1 MSSIN
6 SLVNQKRNKNLIRR
20 TMLAAIAGCLMSVC
34 IAFAGTV
41 DIATNF
47 FGLVVTV
54 IAKGLLNAADI
65 VLEPLLEITTM
76 STADVSRFVPGFDS
90 GNNIGNFFIQAINII
105 AYMIAGV
112 LICCHIISYL
122 INIAHGEKVESIPK
136 LIWNAV
142 FGIVMVICGKTFLTM
157 IFNEIVAPLSSA
169 LTEGVSDA
177 GGTFSFSGVGSDM
190 TGLGE
195 ITSAFDLNS
204 LATLIVVL
212 ALMLIIW
219 WNLIKLV
226 LECAER
232 YIICI
237 FTINLSPLAFA
248 TMASENTKDTAR
260 SWLQMFWSQCVLLIL
275 NIWVVGIART
285 ALNNGLFGASNT
297 EMVKW
302 GLITYAFLKIAQ
314 RLDDMMQTAG
324 LKITRTTGLDPIS
337 EASGVLRSIGN
348 VFGGVASVAGH
359 VAGVGKNMWDAG
371 KNIGKANGV
380 EPIKSFADFMN
391 GGETSAQ
398 DGGYVN
404 NASMADKM
412 KADAVLGKETMY
424 DRADKM
430 ASGALNADSYNTD
443 AYKQVLEDKL
453 RSAGH
458 LDDDAHVES
467 VKIGEDG
474 KLLASAVKR
483 DEKNRVSEKS
493 EFEIGD
499 TQEGL
504 LDVNGAKKYDSMQV
518 APNGKS
524 VMEEDSAMGKFGLRK
539 VGEDAAGNQIWEA
552 EQSVNM
558 FGDKVKDVTPDA
570 NNKVQFTIPA
580 SEIAKGRKAGD
591 SDAMTAYKHFNAN
604 DDNDAFK
611 NSIRDALSAET
622 GSAALN
628 KARENEEEQAAMAT
642 RIGMTDKERLA
653 DMMNPDSNADY
664 NSPNAFK
671 AMEDHIKEN
680 AQYYPAQAAMLAD
693 GGHVTGMHVSDGTDG
708 NPAGSLIVA
717 IGNDQDGKNSQATC
731 TFTRDEE
738 PVPETAETPAAQ
750 TNEQPVKDA
759 DAAPAPVNE
768 DAPAPVGEEASAPAP
783 QSADETTAAPATETA
798 QAPVPQDMDSK
809 VDAPAPVS
817 EEASAPAPQS
827 ADEAP
832 TAPATETAQAP
843 VPQDVD
849 SKVDAPAPVGEEASA
864 PAPQSVDETATT
876 PVAETAQTPV
886 PQDIDSEVDAP
897 APVGEEAATPA
908 PQDVGGKA
916 DAPVPASENASAP
929 ATQSADGKVAEPTSA
944 DGATPASG
952 VTAPAPVPAQ
962 NPTTNT
968 VNAPVQGAAPVSGG
982 TVPGA
987 ANAPKTANVPGMAAN
1002 NMPASTA
1009 PETAATPAVNAPAP
1023 ASTTGT
1029 NAPTSVPGTTPAPS
1043 TASGQSST
1051 APGSGTAPTTVR
1063 PATGAGSVS
1072 APAPSASIPTAP
1084 VSGGSAG
1091 VAVAA
1096 GVAAGAVAGTAAG
1109 QAQPVSAPASTTVSA
1124 PGSAP
1129 TIPTESS
1136 AASAPTST
1144 TPATTTPASAPESG
1158 SGTTNDGATAPV
1170 VNHEA
1175 SAPTAPIPA
1184 TAPASTQ
1191 ESGETAS
1198 APSTATTPAT
1208 QITPET
1214 ASAPSESD
1222 SSSAGGHATT
1232 PNEGTTHSES
1242 SGTGSVSD
1250 VPGAGGTDTLGRS
1263 DSAPTSTNGQ
1273 ESGSAP
1279 AQGSGGTM
1287 SPATADT
1294 ASAVPES
1301 APAESATTTN
1311 VATPAPVSDTGSS
1324 EPSGDSGSSFGNDAG
1339 SSSGSA
1345 PASGESAHAPSGSG
1359 SSGSGTSVSAPASS
1373 GNTGSSSE
1381 SASSGSAN
1389 DSTDTPTSETGGTSS
1404 ETVEA
1409 PAADGLPYAVGETGG
1424 SGYSEGDMPP
1434 EPETTV
1440 ETETAATE
1448 VVQVEQAAEQQS
1460 SGSAVTETVDEAGS
1474 ESNTQNSHDDSENYS
1489 GGQNTDAEDVSEPDS
1504 ADEPDTQDETEDT
1517 EFDATDD
1524 AAFDVPIADG
1534 SEYYEDKAQTN
1545 SFTAPEQEMAE
1556 PEPVAEHEHESEPEQ
1571 LAEQKRPP
1579 IPEAYMTSQSS
1590 VTRLSST
1597 NGTVESDSLGMFQM
1611 TREEVADNGWTTW
1624 RILQKVDSDGSVP
1637 EYAPF
1642 VVHIKPVWDPATRTS
1657 RPATFDEVANK
1668 ARSIEGF
1675 ENVGPDLDA
1684 DYRRSQARQESR
1696 KNSEPRP
1703 YNGHSNGQPHFQ
1715 RYDDQK
1721 RDSHGHGKQD
1731 KKHNPFSG
1739 MGDYKRKR

>member
-1 MSSIN
+1 
-6 SLVNQKRNKNLIRR
+6 
-20 TMLAAIAGCLMSVC
+20 MLAAVAGCLMSVC

-76 STADVSRFVPGFDS
+76 STADVSRFVPGFDN

-122 INIAHGEKVESIPK
+122 INLAHGEKVESVPK

-248 TMASENTKDTAR
+248 TMASENTKDTAK

-430 ASGALNADSYNTD
+430 ASGALNTDSYNTD

-750 TNEQPVKDA
+750 TNEQPVKDV
-759 DAAPAPVNE
+759 DAAPAPLNE
-768 DAPAPVGEEASAPAP
+768 DAPAPVG
-783 QSADETTAAPATETA
+783 
-798 QAPVPQDMDSK
+798 
-809 VDAPAPVS
+809 

-864 PAPQSVDETATT
+864 PAPQ
-876 PVAETAQTPV
+876 
-886 PQDIDSEVDAP
+886 
-897 APVGEEAATPA
+897 
-908 PQDVGGKA
+908 DVGDKA

-944 DGATPASG
+944 GGATPASG
-952 VTAPAPVPAQ
+952 VTAPAPAPAQ

-982 TVPGA
+982 TVPGT

-1023 ASTTGT
+1023 GSTTGA

-1051 APGSGTAPTTVR
+1051 VLGSGTAPTTVR
-1063 PATGAGSVS
+1063 PAAGAGSVS
-1072 APAPSASIPTAP
+1072 AQAPSASIPTAP

-1096 GVAAGAVAGTAAG
+1096 GVAAGAVAGTATG
-1109 QAQPVSAPASTTVSA
+1109 QAHPVSAPASTTVSA
-1124 PGSAP
+1124 PGSVP
-1129 TIPTESS
+1129 TTPTESG
-1136 AASAPTST
+1136 AASASASPAPT
-1144 TPATTTPASAPESG
+1144 TPTHVSAPESG
-1158 SGTTNDGATAPV
+1158 SGTTNGGATAPV

-1242 SGTGSVSD
+1242 SGTGSVSN

-1324 EPSGDSGSSFGNDAG
+1324 EPSGDSGSSFGNGAG

-1409 PAADGLPYAVGETGG
+1409 PAADGLPYAAGETGG

>member
-1 MSSIN
+1 
-6 SLVNQKRNKNLIRR
+6 
-20 TMLAAIAGCLMSVC
+20 MSVC

-539 VGEDAAGNQIWEA
+539 VGEDAAGNQIWEG

-591 SDAMTAYKHFNAN
+591 SDAMTAYKHFDAN

-750 TNEQPVKDA
+750 TNEQPVKDV
-759 DAAPAPVNE
+759 DAAPAPLNE
-768 DAPAPVGEEASAPAP
+768 DAPAPVG
-783 QSADETTAAPATETA
+783 
-798 QAPVPQDMDSK
+798 
-809 VDAPAPVS
+809 

-864 PAPQSVDETATT
+864 PAPQSVDATATT
-876 PVAETAQTPV
+876 PIAETAQTPV
-886 PQDIDSEVDAP
+886 PQDMDSEVDAP
-897 APVGEEAATPA
+897 APVGEEAVTHA
-908 PQDVGGKA
+908 PQDVGDKA

-944 DGATPASG
+944 GGATPASG
-952 VTAPAPVPAQ
+952 VTAPAPAPAQ

-982 TVPGA
+982 TVPGT
-987 ANAPKTANVPGMAAN
+987 ANPPKTANVPGMAAN

-1023 ASTTGT
+1023 GSTTGA

-1051 APGSGTAPTTVR
+1051 VPGSGTAPTTVR
-1063 PATGAGSVS
+1063 PAAGAGSVS
-1072 APAPSASIPTAP
+1072 AQAPSASIPTAP

-1096 GVAAGAVAGTAAG
+1096 GVAAGAVAGTATG
-1109 QAQPVSAPASTTVSA
+1109 QAHPVSAPASTTVSA
-1124 PGSAP
+1124 PGSVP
-1129 TIPTESS
+1129 TTPTESG
-1136 AASAPTST
+1136 AASAPASPAPT
-1144 TPATTTPASAPESG
+1144 TPTHVSAPESG
-1158 SGTTNDGATAPV
+1158 SGTTNGGATAPV

-1214 ASAPSESD
+1214 ASAPS
-1222 SSSAGGHATT
+1222 
-1232 PNEGTTHSES
+1232 
-1242 SGTGSVSD
+1242 
-1250 VPGAGGTDTLGRS
+1250 
-1263 DSAPTSTNGQ
+1263 

-1571 LAEQKRPP
+1571 LAGQKRPP

>member
-1 MSSIN
+1 
-6 SLVNQKRNKNLIRR
+6 
-20 TMLAAIAGCLMSVC
+20 MLAAVAGCLMSVC

-314 RLDDMMQTAG
+314 CLDDMMQTAG

-558 FGDKVKDVTPDA
+558 FGDKVKDVTPEA

-738 PVPETAETPAAQ
+738 TVPETAETPAAQ
-750 TNEQPVKDA
+750 TNEQPVKDMDA
-759 DAAPAPVNE
+759 AAPAPVSE
-768 DAPAPVGEEASAPAP
+768 DAPAPVDEEAS
-783 QSADETTAAPATETA
+783 T
-798 QAPVPQDMDSK
+798 
-809 VDAPAPVS
+809 
-817 EEASAPAPQS
+817 PAPQS

-849 SKVDAPAPVGEEASA
+849 SRVDAPAPVGEEASV

-876 PVAETAQTPV
+876 PAAETAQAPV
-886 PQDIDSEVDAP
+886 PQDMDSGVDAP
-897 APVGEEAATPA
+897 APVGEETVTPA

-944 DGATPASG
+944 GGATPAPG
-952 VTAPAPVPAQ
+952 VTAPTAAPAQ
-962 NPTTNT
+962 NHTTST
-968 VNAPVQGAAPVSGG
+968 VNAPVQGTAPVSGG
-982 TVPGA
+982 TVPGT

-1051 APGSGTAPTTVR
+1051 VPGSGTAPTTVR
-1063 PATGAGSVS
+1063 PAAGAGSVS

-1084 VSGGSAG
+1084 VSGSSAG
-1091 VAVAA
+1091 VAAAA

-1109 QAQPVSAPASTTVSA
+1109 QAQPVSTPASTTVSA
-1124 PGSAP
+1124 PGSVP
-1129 TIPTESS
+1129 TTPTESG
-1136 AASAPTST
+1136 AASAPASPVPT
-1144 TPATTTPASAPESG
+1144 TPTHVSTPESG
-1158 SGTTNDGATAPV
+1158 SGTTNGGATAPV

-1191 ESGETAS
+1191 ESGETAP
-1198 APSTATTPAT
+1198 APSSATTPAT

-1214 ASAPSESD
+1214 ASAPSESNAP
-1222 SSSAGGHATT
+1222 SAGGDATA

-1242 SGTGSVSD
+1242 SGTGSVSNAPSAD
-1250 VPGAGGTDTLGRS
+1250 GTDTLGRS

-1279 AQGSGGTM
+1279 AQGSGGTT

-1294 ASAVPES
+1294 ASAAPES
-1301 APAESATTTN
+1301 APAESVTTTN
-1311 VATPAPVSDTGSS
+1311 VATLAPASDTGSS
-1324 EPSGDSGSSFGNDAG
+1324 EPSGNSG
-1339 SSSGSA
+1339 SSSGNGA
-1345 PASGESAHAPSGSG
+1345 G

-1373 GNTGSSSE
+1373 GNIGSSSE
-1381 SASSGSAN
+1381 SAPFGSVN

-1404 ETVEA
+1404 EKVEA

-1440 ETETAATE
+1440 KTETAATE

-1460 SGSAVTETVDEAGS
+1460 GSSTVTETVDEAGS
-1474 ESNTQNSHDDSENYS
+1474 ESHTQNSHDDSENYS
-1489 GGQNTDAEDVSEPDS
+1489 GGQNTDTEDVPEPDS
-1504 ADEPDTQDETEDT
+1504 VDEPDTQDETEDT

-1524 AAFDVPIADG
+1524 SAFDVPIADG

-1545 SFTAPEQEMAE
+1545 SFTAPAQEMAE
-1556 PEPVAEHEHESEPEQ
+1556 PEPVAESEPESEPEQ
-1571 LAEQKRPP
+1571 VAEQKRPP
-1579 IPEAYMTSQSS
+1579 IPEAYMTSRSS

-1703 YNGHSNGQPHFQ
+1703 YNGRSNGQPHFQ

-1721 RDSHGHGKQD
+1721 RDSQGHGKQN
-1731 KKHNPFSG
+1731 KRNNPFSG
-1739 MGDYKRKR
+1739 MDDYKRKR

>member
-1 MSSIN
+1 
-6 SLVNQKRNKNLIRR
+6 
-20 TMLAAIAGCLMSVC
+20 MSVC

-248 TMASENTKDTAR
+248 AMASENTKDTAR

-750 TNEQPVKDA
+750 TNEQPVKDV
-759 DAAPAPVNE
+759 DAAPAPLNE
-768 DAPAPVGEEASAPAP
+768 DAPAPVG
-783 QSADETTAAPATETA
+783 
-798 QAPVPQDMDSK
+798 
-809 VDAPAPVS
+809 

-876 PVAETAQTPV
+876 PVAETAQPPV
-886 PQDIDSEVDAP
+886 PQDMDSEVDAP
-897 APVGEEAATPA
+897 APVGEEAVTPA

-944 DGATPASG
+944 GGATPASG
-952 VTAPAPVPAQ
+952 VTTPAPAPAQ

-982 TVPGA
+982 TVPGT

-1009 PETAATPAVNAPAP
+1009 PETAATPAVNATAP
-1023 ASTTGT
+1023 GSTTGA

-1051 APGSGTAPTTVR
+1051 VPGSGTAPTTVR
-1063 PATGAGSVS
+1063 PAAGAGSVS
-1072 APAPSASIPTAP
+1072 AQAPSASIPTAP

-1096 GVAAGAVAGTAAG
+1096 GVAAGAVAGTATG
-1109 QAQPVSAPASTTVSA
+1109 QAHPVSAPASTTVSA
-1124 PGSAP
+1124 PGSVP
-1129 TIPTESS
+1129 TTPTESG
-1136 AASAPTST
+1136 AASAPASPAPT
-1144 TPATTTPASAPESG
+1144 TPTHVSAPESG
-1158 SGTTNDGATAPV
+1158 SGTTNGGATAPV

-1242 SGTGSVSD
+1242 SGTGSVSN

-1324 EPSGDSGSSFGNDAG
+1324 EPSGDSGSSAG
-1339 SSSGSA
+1339 SSFDSA
-1345 PASGESAHAPSGSG
+1345 PASGESAHVPSGSG

-1373 GNTGSSSE
+1373 GNTDSSSE

-1424 SGYSEGDMPP
+1424 SGYSEGNMPP

-1448 VVQVEQAAEQQS
+1448 VVQVEQAAEQQT

-1474 ESNTQNSHDDSENYS
+1474 ESHTQNSHDDSENYS
-1489 GGQNTDAEDVSEPDS
+1489 GGQNTDTEDVSEPDS

-1571 LAEQKRPP
+1571 VAEQKRPP

>member
-430 ASGALNADSYNTD
+430 ASGALNTDSYNTD

-759 DAAPAPVNE
+759 
-768 DAPAPVGEEASAPAP
+768 PAPVGEEASAPAP

-798 QAPVPQDMDSK
+798 QAPVPQDM
-809 VDAPAPVS
+809 
-817 EEASAPAPQS
+817 
-827 ADEAP
+827 
-832 TAPATETAQAP
+832 
-843 VPQDVD
+843 
-849 SKVDAPAPVGEEASA
+849 
-864 PAPQSVDETATT
+864 
-876 PVAETAQTPV
+876 
-886 PQDIDSEVDAP
+886 DSEVDAP

-952 VTAPAPVPAQ
+952 VTAPTPVPAQ

-1072 APAPSASIPTAP
+1072 APAPSAYIPTAP

-1129 TIPTESS
+1129 TIPTESG

-1175 SAPTAPIPA
+1175 SVPTAPIPA

-1191 ESGETAS
+1191 ESGE
-1198 APSTATTPAT
+1198 
-1208 QITPET
+1208 I
-1214 ASAPSESD
+1214 ASAPSESG
-1222 SSSAGGHATT
+1222 SSRAGGHETA
-1232 PNEGTTHSES
+1232 PNEGTAHSES
-1242 SGTGSVSD
+1242 SGTDSVSN
-1250 VPGAGGTDTLGRS
+1250 VPGTDGTDTLGRS

-1279 AQGSGGTM
+1279 AQGSGGTT
-1287 SPATADT
+1287 SPANADT
-1294 ASAVPES
+1294 ASAAPES
-1301 APAESATTTN
+1301 APAESAATTN

-1324 EPSGDSGSSFGNDAG
+1324 EPSGDSGSSFGNGAG

-1345 PASGESAHAPSGSG
+1345 PASGESALAPSGSG

-1373 GNTGSSSE
+1373 GNTDSSSE
-1381 SASSGSAN
+1381 SAPSGSAN
-1389 DSTDTPTSETGGTSS
+1389 DGTDTPTSETGGTSS
-1404 ETVEA
+1404 EKVEA

-1424 SGYSEGDMPP
+1424 AGYSEGDMPP

-1440 ETETAATE
+1440 ETETDATE
-1448 VVQVEQAAEQQS
+1448 VVQVEQAAEQQT

-1474 ESNTQNSHDDSENYS
+1474 ESHTQNSHDDSENYS
-1489 GGQNTDAEDVSEPDS
+1489 GGQNTDTEDVSEPDS

-1556 PEPVAEHEHESEPEQ
+1556 PEPVAEPEPESEPEQ
-1571 LAEQKRPP
+1571 VAEQKRPP

-1703 YNGHSNGQPHFQ
+1703 YNGRSNGQPHFQ

>member
-20 TMLAAIAGCLMSVC
+20 TILAAVAGCLMSVC

-750 TNEQPVKDA
+750 TNEQPVKDV
-759 DAAPAPVNE
+759 DAAPAPLNE
-768 DAPAPVGEEASAPAP
+768 DAPAPVG
-783 QSADETTAAPATETA
+783 
-798 QAPVPQDMDSK
+798 
-809 VDAPAPVS
+809 

-864 PAPQSVDETATT
+864 PAPQSVDATATT
-876 PVAETAQTPV
+876 PIAETAQTPV
-886 PQDIDSEVDAP
+886 PQDMDSEVDTP
-897 APVGEEAATPA
+897 APVGEEAVTPA

-929 ATQSADGKVAEPTSA
+929 ATQSADGRVAEPTSA
-944 DGATPASG
+944 GGATPASG

-982 TVPGA
+982 TVPGT
-987 ANAPKTANVPGMAAN
+987 ANALKTANVPGMAAN

-1009 PETAATPAVNAPAP
+1009 PETAATPAVNAQAP
-1023 ASTTGT
+1023 ASTTGA

-1051 APGSGTAPTTVR
+1051 VPGSGTAPTTVR
-1063 PATGAGSVS
+1063 PAAGAGSVS
-1072 APAPSASIPTAP
+1072 APVPSASIPTAP

-1096 GVAAGAVAGTAAG
+1096 GVAAGAVAGTATG
-1109 QAQPVSAPASTTVSA
+1109 QAHPVSAPASTTVSA
-1124 PGSAP
+1124 PGSVP
-1129 TIPTESS
+1129 TTPTESG
-1136 AASAPTST
+1136 AASAPASPAPT
-1144 TPATTTPASAPESG
+1144 TPTHVSAPESG
-1158 SGTTNDGATAPV
+1158 SVTTNGGATAPV

-1198 APSTATTPAT
+1198 APSTATTSAT

-1222 SSSAGGHATT
+1222 SSSAGGHATA

-1242 SGTGSVSD
+1242 SGTDSVSN
-1250 VPGAGGTDTLGRS
+1250 VPGADGTDTLGRS
-1263 DSAPTSTNGQ
+1263 DSASTSTNGQ

-1324 EPSGDSGSSFGNDAG
+1324 EPSGDSGSSFGNGAG

-1359 SSGSGTSVSAPASS
+1359 SSESGTSVSALTSS

-1381 SASSGSAN
+1381 SAPSGSAN
-1389 DSTDTPTSETGGTSS
+1389 DGTDTPTSETGGTSS
-1404 ETVEA
+1404 EKVEA

-1424 SGYSEGDMPP
+1424 AGYSEGDMPP

-1489 GGQNTDAEDVSEPDS
+1489 GGQNTDTEDVSEPDS

-1524 AAFDVPIADG
+1524 ATFDVPVADG

-1571 LAEQKRPP
+1571 VAEQKRPP

>member
-1 MSSIN
+1 
-6 SLVNQKRNKNLIRR
+6 
-20 TMLAAIAGCLMSVC
+20 MSVC

-750 TNEQPVKDA
+750 TNEQPVKDV
-759 DAAPAPVNE
+759 DAAPAPLNE
-768 DAPAPVGEEASAPAP
+768 DAPAPVG
-783 QSADETTAAPATETA
+783 
-798 QAPVPQDMDSK
+798 
-809 VDAPAPVS
+809 

-864 PAPQSVDETATT
+864 PAPQSVDATATT
-876 PVAETAQTPV
+876 PIAETAQTPV
-886 PQDIDSEVDAP
+886 PQDMDSEVDAP
-897 APVGEEAATPA
+897 APVGEEAVTPA

-929 ATQSADGKVAEPTSA
+929 ATQSTDGKVAEPTSA
-944 DGATPASG
+944 GGAKPASG
-952 VTAPAPVPAQ
+952 VTTPAPAPAQ

-982 TVPGA
+982 TVPGT

-1009 PETAATPAVNAPAP
+1009 PETAATPAVNTPAP
-1023 ASTTGT
+1023 ASTTGA
-1029 NAPTSVPGTTPAPS
+1029 NAPTSVPGTTPTPS
-1043 TASGQSST
+1043 TTSGQSST
-1051 APGSGTAPTTVR
+1051 VPGSGTAPAKAKPT
-1063 PATGAGSVS
+1063 TGAGSVS
-1072 APAPSASIPTAP
+1072 APAPSASIPSAP
-1084 VSGGSAG
+1084 VSGDS
-1091 VAVAA
+1091 A
-1096 GVAAGAVAGTAAG
+1096 GVAAGAVAGTATG
-1109 QAQPVSAPASTTVSA
+1109 QAHPVSAPASTTVSA
-1124 PGSAP
+1124 PGSVP
-1129 TIPTESS
+1129 TTPTESG
-1136 AASAPTST
+1136 AASAP
-1144 TPATTTPASAPESG
+1144 ASP
-1158 SGTTNDGATAPV
+1158 
-1170 VNHEA
+1170 
-1175 SAPTAPIPA
+1175 APTAPIPA

-1242 SGTGSVSD
+1242 SGTGSVSN

-1324 EPSGDSGSSFGNDAG
+1324 EPSGDSGSSFGNGAG

-1359 SSGSGTSVSAPASS
+1359 SSGSGTSVSALTSS

-1381 SASSGSAN
+1381 SAPSGSAN
-1389 DSTDTPTSETGGTSS
+1389 DGTDTPTSETGGTSS
-1404 ETVEA
+1404 EKVEA

-1424 SGYSEGDMPP
+1424 AGYSEGDMLP

-1489 GGQNTDAEDVSEPDS
+1489 GGQNTDTEDVSEPDS

-1571 LAEQKRPP
+1571 VAEQKRPP

>member
-65 VLEPLLEITTM
+65 VLKPLLEITTM

-169 LTEGVSDA
+169 LTEGVSGA

-759 DAAPAPVNE
+759 DAAPAPVSE
-768 DAPAPVGEEASAPAP
+768 DTPVPVGEEASI
-783 QSADETTAAPATETA
+783 
-798 QAPVPQDMDSK
+798 
-809 VDAPAPVS
+809 
-817 EEASAPAPQS
+817 PAPQS

-832 TAPATETAQAP
+832 TAPATETAQTP
-843 VPQDVD
+843 VPQDMD
-849 SKVDAPAPVGEEASA
+849 SKVDAPAPIGEEA
-864 PAPQSVDETATT
+864 V
-876 PVAETAQTPV
+876 
-886 PQDIDSEVDAP
+886 
-897 APVGEEAATPA
+897 TPA

-944 DGATPASG
+944 GGATPAPG
-952 VTAPAPVPAQ
+952 VTAPTAAPAQ
-962 NPTTNT
+962 NPTTST
-968 VNAPVQGAAPVSGG
+968 VNAPVQGTAPVSGG
-982 TVPGA
+982 TVPGT
-987 ANAPKTANVPGMAAN
+987 ANTPKTANVPGMAAN

-1051 APGSGTAPTTVR
+1051 VPGSGTAPTTVR
-1063 PATGAGSVS
+1063 PAASAGSVS

-1084 VSGGSAG
+1084 VSGSSAG
-1091 VAVAA
+1091 VAAAA
-1096 GVAAGAVAGTAAG
+1096 GVAAGAVAGTAG

-1129 TIPTESS
+1129 TTPTESG
-1136 AASAPTST
+1136 ATSAPAS
-1144 TPATTTPASAPESG
+1144 PAPTHVSAPESG
-1158 SGTTNDGATAPV
+1158 SGTTNDGVTAPV

-1175 SAPTAPIPA
+1175 SAPTATIPA

-1191 ESGETAS
+1191 ESGETAP

-1214 ASAPSESD
+1214 ASAPSESNAP
-1222 SSSAGGHATT
+1222 SAGGHATA
-1232 PNEGTTHSES
+1232 PNEGTAHSES
-1242 SGTGSVSD
+1242 SGTGSVSN
-1250 VPGAGGTDTLGRS
+1250 VPGADGTDTLGRS

-1279 AQGSGGTM
+1279 AQGSGGTT

-1294 ASAVPES
+1294 TSAVPES

-1311 VATPAPVSDTGSS
+1311 VATPAPASDTGSS
-1324 EPSGDSGSSFGNDAG
+1324 EPSGDSGSSSDNSAG

-1359 SSGSGTSVSAPASS
+1359 SSGSGTSVSAPTSS
-1373 GNTGSSSE
+1373 GDTGSSSE
-1381 SASSGSAN
+1381 SAPSGSVN
-1389 DSTDTPTSETGGTSS
+1389 DSTDTPTSETAGTSS
-1404 ETVEA
+1404 EKVEA

-1440 ETETAATE
+1440 EAETAATE

-1460 SGSAVTETVDEAGS
+1460 GGSTVTETVDEAGS

-1489 GGQNTDAEDVSEPDS
+1489 GGQNTDTDDVPEPDFS
-1504 ADEPDTQDETEDT
+1504 DEPDTQDETEDT

-1556 PEPVAEHEHESEPEQ
+1556 PEPVAEPESEPEQ
-1571 LAEQKRPP
+1571 VAEQKRPP

-1739 MGDYKRKR
+1739 MGDYKRRR

>member
-1 MSSIN
+1 
-6 SLVNQKRNKNLIRR
+6 
-20 TMLAAIAGCLMSVC
+20 MSVC

-177 GGTFSFSGVGSDM
+177 GGTFSFSSVGSDM

-768 DAPAPVGEEASAPAP
+768 DAPAPVGEEASAP
-783 QSADETTAAPATETA
+783 
-798 QAPVPQDMDSK
+798 V
-809 VDAPAPVS
+809 
-817 EEASAPAPQS
+817 PQS

-944 DGATPASG
+944 GGATPASG
-952 VTAPAPVPAQ
+952 VTAPAPAPAQ
-962 NPTTNT
+962 NSTTNT

-982 TVPGA
+982 TVPGT
-987 ANAPKTANVPGMAAN
+987 ANAPKTANVPGMATN

-1023 ASTTGT
+1023 ASTTGA

-1051 APGSGTAPTTVR
+1051 VPGSGTAPTTVR
-1063 PATGAGSVS
+1063 PAAGAGSVS

-1096 GVAAGAVAGTAAG
+1096 GVAAGAVAGTAG

-1129 TIPTESS
+1129 TTPTESG
-1136 AASAPTST
+1136 AASAPVS
-1144 TPATTTPASAPESG
+1144 PAPAAPTHVSAPESG
-1158 SGTTNDGATAPV
+1158 SGTTNGGATAPV

-1184 TAPASTQ
+1184 TVPASTQ
-1191 ESGETAS
+1191 ESGETAP
-1198 APSTATTPAT
+1198 APSTATTHAT

-1214 ASAPSESD
+1214 ASAPSESG
-1222 SSSAGGHATT
+1222 SSPAGGHATA

-1242 SGTGSVSD
+1242 SGTGSVSNAPSAD
-1250 VPGAGGTDTLGRS
+1250 GTDTLGRS

-1279 AQGSGGTM
+1279 AQGSGGTT

-1294 ASAVPES
+1294 ASAAPES
-1301 APAESATTTN
+1301 APAESVTTTN
-1311 VATPAPVSDTGSS
+1311 VATLAPASDTGSS
-1324 EPSGDSGSSFGNDAG
+1324 EPSGNSG
-1339 SSSGSA
+1339 SSSGNGA
-1345 PASGESAHAPSGSG
+1345 G

-1373 GNTGSSSE
+1373 GNIGSSSE
-1381 SASSGSAN
+1381 SAPFGSVN

-1404 ETVEA
+1404 EKVEA

-1440 ETETAATE
+1440 KTETAATE

-1460 SGSAVTETVDEAGS
+1460 GSSTVTETVDEAGS
-1474 ESNTQNSHDDSENYS
+1474 ESHTQNSHDDSENYS
-1489 GGQNTDAEDVSEPDS
+1489 GGQNTDTEDVPEPDS
-1504 ADEPDTQDETEDT
+1504 VDEPDTQDETEDT

-1524 AAFDVPIADG
+1524 SAFDVPIADG

-1545 SFTAPEQEMAE
+1545 SFTAPAQEMAE
-1556 PEPVAEHEHESEPEQ
+1556 PEPVAESEPESEPEQ
-1571 LAEQKRPP
+1571 VAEQKRPP
-1579 IPEAYMTSQSS
+1579 IPEAYMTSRSS

-1703 YNGHSNGQPHFQ
+1703 YNGRSNGQPHFQ

-1721 RDSHGHGKQD
+1721 RDSQGHGKQNKRND
-1731 KKHNPFSG
+1731 PFSG
-1739 MGDYKRKR
+1739 IDDYKRKR

>member
-1 MSSIN
+1 
-6 SLVNQKRNKNLIRR
+6 
-20 TMLAAIAGCLMSVC
+20 MSVC

-232 YIICI
+232 YIICV

-483 DEKNRVSEKS
+483 DKKNRVSEKS

-539 VGEDAAGNQIWEA
+539 VGEDEAGNQIWEA

-628 KARENEEEQAAMAT
+628 KARENDEEQAAMAT

-738 PVPETAETPAAQ
+738 TASETAETPAAQ
-750 TNEQPVKDA
+750 TNEQPVKDV
-759 DAAPAPVNE
+759 DAAPAPLNE
-768 DAPAPVGEEASAPAP
+768 DAPAPVG
-783 QSADETTAAPATETA
+783 
-798 QAPVPQDMDSK
+798 
-809 VDAPAPVS
+809 

-864 PAPQSVDETATT
+864 PAPQNVDATATT
-876 PVAETAQTPV
+876 PIAETAQTPV
-886 PQDIDSEVDAP
+886 PQDMDSEVDAP
-897 APVGEEAATPA
+897 APVGEEAVTHA
-908 PQDVGGKA
+908 PQDVGDKA
-916 DAPVPASENASAP
+916 YAPVPASENASAP

-944 DGATPASG
+944 GGATPVSG
-952 VTAPAPVPAQ
+952 VTAPAPAPAQ

-982 TVPGA
+982 TVPGT

-1009 PETAATPAVNAPAP
+1009 PETAATPAVNTPAP
-1023 ASTTGT
+1023 ASTTGA
-1029 NAPTSVPGTTPAPS
+1029 NAPTSVPGTTPTPS
-1043 TASGQSST
+1043 TTSGQSST
-1051 APGSGTAPTTVR
+1051 VPGSGTAPAKAKPT
-1063 PATGAGSVS
+1063 TGAGSVS
-1072 APAPSASIPTAP
+1072 APAPSASIPSAP
-1084 VSGGSAG
+1084 VSGDS
-1091 VAVAA
+1091 A
-1096 GVAAGAVAGTAAG
+1096 GVAAGAVAGTATG
-1109 QAQPVSAPASTTVSA
+1109 QAHPVSAPASTTVSA
-1124 PGSAP
+1124 PGSVP
-1129 TIPTESS
+1129 TTPTESG
-1136 AASAPTST
+1136 AASAPASPAPT
-1144 TPATTTPASAPESG
+1144 TPTHVSAPESG
-1158 SGTTNDGATAPV
+1158 SGTTNGGATAPV

-1242 SGTGSVSD
+1242 SGTGSVSN

-1324 EPSGDSGSSFGNDAG
+1324 EPSGDSGSSFGNGAG

-1571 LAEQKRPP
+1571 VAEQKRPP

-1703 YNGHSNGQPHFQ
+1703 YNGRSNGQPHFQ

-1721 RDSHGHGKQD
+1721 RDSQGHGKQN
-1731 KKHNPFSG
+1731 KRNNPFSG
-1739 MGDYKRKR
+1739 MDDYKRKR

>member
-1 MSSIN
+1 
-6 SLVNQKRNKNLIRR
+6 
-20 TMLAAIAGCLMSVC
+20 MLAAVAGCLMSVC

-76 STADVSRFVPGFDS
+76 STADVSRFVPGFDN

-122 INIAHGEKVESIPK
+122 INLAHGEKVESVPK

-142 FGIVMVICGKTFLTM
+142 FGIVMVICGKTLLTM

-424 DRADKM
+424 DRANKM

-750 TNEQPVKDA
+750 TNEQPVKDTDA
-759 DAAPAPVNE
+759 AAPAPVSE

-783 QSADETTAAPATETA
+783 QSADETAAAPATETA

-809 VDAPAPVS
+809 VDTPAPVS
-817 EEASAPAPQS
+817 EEASAPAPQN
-827 ADEAP
+827 
-832 TAPATETAQAP
+832 
-843 VPQDVD
+843 
-849 SKVDAPAPVGEEASA
+849 
-864 PAPQSVDETATT
+864 VDETATT

-886 PQDIDSEVDAP
+886 PQDMDSEVDAP
-897 APVGEEAATPA
+897 ASIGEEAVTYA
-908 PQDVGGKA
+908 PQDVGDKA

-944 DGATPASG
+944 GGATPASG
-952 VTAPAPVPAQ
+952 VTAPAPAPAQ

-982 TVPGA
+982 TVPGT
-987 ANAPKTANVPGMAAN
+987 ANPPKTANVPGMAAN

-1023 ASTTGT
+1023 GSTTGA

-1051 APGSGTAPTTVR
+1051 VPGSGTAPTTVR
-1063 PATGAGSVS
+1063 PAAGAGSVS
-1072 APAPSASIPTAP
+1072 AQAPSASIPTAP

-1096 GVAAGAVAGTAAG
+1096 GVAAGAVAGTATG
-1109 QAQPVSAPASTTVSA
+1109 QAHPVSAPASTTVSA
-1124 PGSAP
+1124 PGSVP
-1129 TIPTESS
+1129 TTPTESG
-1136 AASAPTST
+1136 AASAPASPAPT
-1144 TPATTTPASAPESG
+1144 TPTHVSAPESG
-1158 SGTTNDGATAPV
+1158 SGTTNGGATAPV

-1324 EPSGDSGSSFGNDAG
+1324 EPSGDSGSSFGNGAG

-1359 SSGSGTSVSAPASS
+1359 SSGSGTSVSALTSS

-1389 DSTDTPTSETGGTSS
+1389 DSTNTPTSETGGTSS

-1571 LAEQKRPP
+1571 VAEQKRPP

-1703 YNGHSNGQPHFQ
+1703 YNGRSNGQPHFQ

-1721 RDSHGHGKQD
+1721 RDSQGHGKQN
-1731 KKHNPFSG
+1731 KRNNPFSG
-1739 MGDYKRKR
+1739 MDDYKRKR

>member
-1 MSSIN
+1 
-6 SLVNQKRNKNLIRR
+6 
-20 TMLAAIAGCLMSVC
+20 MLAAVAGCLMSVC

-76 STADVSRFVPGFDS
+76 STADVSRFVPGFDN

-122 INIAHGEKVESIPK
+122 INLAHGEKVESVPK

-142 FGIVMVICGKTFLTM
+142 FGIVMVICGKTLLTM

-248 TMASENTKDTAR
+248 TMASENTKDTAK

-580 SEIAKGRKAGD
+580 SEIAKGREAGD

-750 TNEQPVKDA
+750 TNEQPVKDV
-759 DAAPAPVNE
+759 DAAPAPLNE
-768 DAPAPVGEEASAPAP
+768 DAPAPVG
-783 QSADETTAAPATETA
+783 
-798 QAPVPQDMDSK
+798 
-809 VDAPAPVS
+809 

-864 PAPQSVDETATT
+864 PAPQSVDATATT
-876 PVAETAQTPV
+876 PIAETAQTPV
-886 PQDIDSEVDAP
+886 PQDMDSEVDAP
-897 APVGEEAATPA
+897 APVGEEAVTPA

-929 ATQSADGKVAEPTSA
+929 ATQSADGRVAEPTSA
-944 DGATPASG
+944 GGATPASG
-952 VTAPAPVPAQ
+952 VTAPASVPAQ

-982 TVPGA
+982 TVPGT

-1009 PETAATPAVNAPAP
+1009 PETAATPAVNAQAP
-1023 ASTTGT
+1023 ASTTGA

-1051 APGSGTAPTTVR
+1051 VPGSGTAPTTVR
-1063 PATGAGSVS
+1063 PAAGAGSVS
-1072 APAPSASIPTAP
+1072 APVTSASIPTAP

-1096 GVAAGAVAGTAAG
+1096 GVAAGAVAGTATG
-1109 QAQPVSAPASTTVSA
+1109 QAHPVSAPASTTVSA
-1124 PGSAP
+1124 PGSVP
-1129 TIPTESS
+1129 TTPTESG
-1136 AASAPTST
+1136 AASAPASPAPT
-1144 TPATTTPASAPESG
+1144 TPTHVSAPESG
-1158 SGTTNDGATAPV
+1158 SGTTNGGATAPV

-1198 APSTATTPAT
+1198 APSTATTSAT

-1222 SSSAGGHATT
+1222 SSSAGGHATA

-1242 SGTGSVSD
+1242 SGTDSVSN
-1250 VPGAGGTDTLGRS
+1250 VPGADGTDTLGRS
-1263 DSAPTSTNGQ
+1263 DSASTSTNRQ

-1324 EPSGDSGSSFGNDAG
+1324 EPSGDSGSSFGNGAG

-1359 SSGSGTSVSAPASS
+1359 SSGSGTSVSALTSS

-1381 SASSGSAN
+1381 SAPSGSAN
-1389 DSTDTPTSETGGTSS
+1389 DGTDTPTSETGGTSS
-1404 ETVEA
+1404 EKVEA

-1424 SGYSEGDMPP
+1424 AGYSEGDMPP

-1489 GGQNTDAEDVSEPDS
+1489 GGQNTDTEDVSEPDS

-1524 AAFDVPIADG
+1524 ATFDVPIADG

-1571 LAEQKRPP
+1571 VAEQKRPP

>member
-1 MSSIN
+1 M
-6 SLVNQKRNKNLIRR
+6 NQKRNKNLIRR
-20 TMLAAIAGCLMSVC
+20 TMLAAVAGCLMSVC

-122 INIAHGEKVESIPK
+122 INLAHGEKVESIPK

-177 GGTFSFSGVGSDM
+177 GGTFSFSSVGSDM

-237 FTINLSPLAFA
+237 FTINLSQLAFA

-458 LDDDAHVES
+458 IDDGAHVES

-717 IGNDQDGKNSQATC
+717 IGNDQDGKNSQTTC

-759 DAAPAPVNE
+759 DAAPAPVSE
-768 DAPAPVGEEASAPAP
+768 DAPAPVGEETSTPAP
-783 QSADETTAAPATETA
+783 QSADEAPTAPATETA

-809 VDAPAPVS
+809 VDAPAPV
-817 EEASAPAPQS
+817 
-827 ADEAP
+827 
-832 TAPATETAQAP
+832 
-843 VPQDVD
+843 
-849 SKVDAPAPVGEEASA
+849 
-864 PAPQSVDETATT
+864 
-876 PVAETAQTPV
+876 
-886 PQDIDSEVDAP
+886 
-897 APVGEEAATPA
+897 GEEAATLA

-916 DAPVPASENASAP
+916 DAPVPANENASAP

-952 VTAPAPVPAQ
+952 VTAPTPAPAQ

-968 VNAPVQGAAPVSGG
+968 VNAPAQGAAPVSGG
-982 TVPGA
+982 TVPGT
-987 ANAPKTANVPGMAAN
+987 ANAPKTANVPGMAAS

-1009 PETAATPAVNAPAP
+1009 PETAATPVVNAPAP
-1023 ASTTGT
+1023 ASTTGA
-1029 NAPTSVPGTTPAPS
+1029 NAPTSVPGTSPAPS

-1051 APGSGTAPTTVR
+1051 VPSSGTAPTTVR
-1063 PATGAGSVS
+1063 PAAGAGSVS

-1109 QAQPVSAPASTTVSA
+1109 QAQPVSTPASTTVPAPGSVPTTPTENGTASAPASTTPAS
-1124 PGSAP
+1124 P
-1129 TIPTESS
+1129 TH
-1136 AASAPTST
+1136 
-1144 TPATTTPASAPESG
+1144 ASAPEYG
-1158 SGTTNDGATAPV
+1158 GGTTNDGATAPV
-1170 VNHEA
+1170 VNQEA

-1191 ESGETAS
+1191 ESGETAP

-1214 ASAPSESD
+1214 ASAPSESNAP
-1222 SSSAGGHATT
+1222 SAGGHATA
-1232 PNEGTTHSES
+1232 PNEGTAHSES
-1242 SGTGSVSD
+1242 SGTGSVSN
-1250 VPGAGGTDTLGRS
+1250 VPGADGTDTLGRS

-1287 SPATADT
+1287 SPATVDT
-1294 ASAVPES
+1294 TSAAPES
-1301 APAESATTTN
+1301 APAESPTTTN

-1324 EPSGDSGSSFGNDAG
+1324 EPSGDSGSSSGNSAG

-1359 SSGSGTSVSAPASS
+1359 SSGSGTSVSAPTSS
-1373 GNTGSSSE
+1373 GDTGSSSE
-1381 SASSGSAN
+1381 SAPSGSVN
-1389 DSTDTPTSETGGTSS
+1389 DSTDTPTSETAGTSS
-1404 ETVEA
+1404 EKVEA

-1424 SGYSEGDMPP
+1424 SGYSEGNMPP

-1460 SGSAVTETVDEAGS
+1460 GGSTVTETVDEAGS
-1474 ESNTQNSHDDSENYS
+1474 ESNTQNSHDDSESYS
-1489 GGQNTDAEDVSEPDS
+1489 GGQNTDTEDVSELDS

-1524 AAFDVPIADG
+1524 DAFDVPIADG

-1556 PEPVAEHEHESEPEQ
+1556 PEPVAEPESEPEQ
-1571 LAEQKRPP
+1571 VAEQKRPP

-1642 VVHIKPVWDPATRTS
+1642 VVHVKPVWDPATRTS

-1703 YNGHSNGQPHFQ
+1703 YNGRSNGQPHFQ
-1715 RYDDQK
+1715 RYDDQNGK
-1721 RDSHGHGKQD
+1721 SHGHGKQD

-1739 MGDYKRKR
+1739 MGDFKHRR

>member
-1 MSSIN
+1 
-6 SLVNQKRNKNLIRR
+6 
-20 TMLAAIAGCLMSVC
+20 MLAAVAGCLMSVC

-122 INIAHGEKVESIPK
+122 INLAHGEKVESIPK

-177 GGTFSFSGVGSDM
+177 GGTFSFSSVGSDM

-248 TMASENTKDTAR
+248 TMASENTKDTAK

-430 ASGALNADSYNTD
+430 ASGAMNADSYNTD

-499 TQEGL
+499 TKEGL

-552 EQSVNM
+552 EQSVNW
-558 FGDKVKDVTPDA
+558 FGDKVKDVTPDVD
-570 NNKVQFTIPA
+570 NKVQFTIPA

-591 SDAMTAYKHFNAN
+591 SDAMTAYKHFNAT
-604 DDNDAFK
+604 DDSEGYK
-611 NSIRDALSAET
+611 NSIRDELSATT
-622 GSAALN
+622 GSAAMN
-628 KARENEEEQAAMAT
+628 KARENEAEQAAMAT

-680 AQYYPAQAAMLAD
+680 AQYYPAQAAMLAE

-738 PVPETAETPAAQ
+738 PVSETAETPAAQ
-750 TNEQPVKDA
+750 TNEQPVKDV
-759 DAAPAPVNE
+759 DAAPAPVSE
-768 DAPAPVGEEASAPAP
+768 DAQAPAPQSVDDAAPAPVGEDTTAPAPQDVDGKADTPAPVGEEGPAPAPQSVDEAPTAPATETTQAPVPQDIDSKTDAPAPAGEEASAPAP
-783 QSADETTAAPATETA
+783 QSADETATTPSSETA
-798 QAPVPQDMDSK
+798 QVPVPQDMDGK
-809 VDAPAPVS
+809 VEVPAPAS
-817 EEASAPAPQS
+817 ESASAPAPQS
-827 ADEAP
+827 AGGKAAE
-832 TAPATETAQAP
+832 PASTG
-843 VPQDVD
+843 
-849 SKVDAPAPVGEEASA
+849 DATPASG
-864 PAPQSVDETATT
+864 
-876 PVAETAQTPV
+876 
-886 PQDIDSEVDAP
+886 
-897 APVGEEAATPA
+897 AATPA
-908 PQDVGGKA
+908 P
-916 DAPVPASENASAP
+916 
-929 ATQSADGKVAEPTSA
+929 
-944 DGATPASG
+944 
-952 VTAPAPVPAQ
+952 AQ
-962 NPTTNT
+962 NPAAST
-968 VNAPVQGAAPVSGG
+968 VNAPAQGAASVSGG
-982 TVPGA
+982 AVLGT
-987 ANAPKTANVPGMAAN
+987 ANAPKMANAPGMAAN
-1002 NMPASTA
+1002 NTPASTA
-1009 PETAATPAVNAPAP
+1009 PETAAAPAVNAQAP
-1023 ASTTGT
+1023 ASTTGAS
-1029 NAPTSVPGTTPAPS
+1029 APTSVPGTTPAPS
-1043 TASGQSST
+1043 TAAGQSST
-1051 APGSGTAPTTVR
+1051 APVSGTAPATAR
-1063 PATGAGSVS
+1063 PAAGVGSVS
-1072 APAPSASIPTAP
+1072 APAPSASIPSAP

-1091 VAVAA
+1091 VAAAA
-1096 GVAAGAVAGTAAG
+1096 GVAAGAVAGTVAG

-1129 TIPTESS
+1129 TTPTESG
-1136 AASAPTST
+1136 AASAPASPT
-1144 TPATTTPASAPESG
+1144 TPTHASAPESG
-1158 SGTTNDGATAPV
+1158 SGATAPV
-1170 VNHEA
+1170 ANPEA
-1175 SAPTAPIPA
+1175 SAPVAPVSA
-1184 TAPASTQ
+1184 TTPASTQ
-1191 ESGETAS
+1191 EGGETAPAPTTAS
-1198 APSTATTPAT
+1198 APATT
-1208 QITPET
+1208 ET
-1214 ASAPSESD
+1214 ASAPSES
-1222 SSSAGGHATT
+1222 SAPSAGEHATAPT
-1232 PNEGTTHSES
+1232 EDNTHSES
-1242 SGTGSVSD
+1242 SGTGSVSNNQGSD
-1250 VPGAGGTDTLGRS
+1250 GTDTLGRS
-1263 DSAPTSTNGQ
+1263 DGAPTSTNGQ

-1279 AQGSGGTM
+1279 TPSGSGTM
-1287 SPATADT
+1287 GSGAGET
-1294 ASAVPES
+1294 ASTVPES
-1301 APAESATTTN
+1301 APAESAATTN
-1311 VATPAPVSDTGSS
+1311 VAAPAHVSETGSS
-1324 EPSGDSGSSFGNDAG
+1324 EPSGGSGNGSG

-1345 PASGESAHAPSGSG
+1345 PASGESTHAPSGSG

-1373 GNTGSSSE
+1373 GDTGSSSE
-1381 SASSGSAN
+1381 SAPSGSAN
-1389 DSTDTPTSETGGTSS
+1389 DSTDTPTSETGSTSS
-1404 ETVEA
+1404 EKVEA

-1460 SGSAVTETVDEAGS
+1460 GGSTVTETVDEAGS
-1474 ESNTQNSHDDSENYS
+1474 ESHTQNSHDDSEDYS
-1489 GGQNTDAEDVSEPDS
+1489 GGQDTDTEDVPEPDF
-1504 ADEPDTQDETEDT
+1504 ADESDTQDETEDT

-1556 PEPVAEHEHESEPEQ
+1556 PEPVTEPEPESEPERVE
-1571 LAEQKRPP
+1571 EQKRPP

-1668 ARSIEGF
+1668 ARNIEGF

-1684 DYRRSQARQESR
+1684 DYRRSRARQESR
-1696 KNSEPRP
+1696 KNSEQRP
-1703 YNGHSNGQPHFQ
+1703 YNGRSNDQPHFQ

-1731 KKHNPFSG
+1731 KRHNPFSG
-1739 MGDYKRKR
+1739 MGDYKRRR

>member
-1 MSSIN
+1 
-6 SLVNQKRNKNLIRR
+6 
-20 TMLAAIAGCLMSVC
+20 MLAAVAGCLMSVC

-177 GGTFSFSGVGSDM
+177 GGTFSFSSVGSDM

-359 VAGVGKNMWDAG
+359 VAGVGKNMSDAG

-604 DDNDAFK
+604 DDSDAFK

-738 PVPETAETPAAQ
+738 PVPETAETPAVQ

-759 DAAPAPVNE
+759 DAAPAPLNE

-783 QSADETTAAPATETA
+783 QSADE
-798 QAPVPQDMDSK
+798 
-809 VDAPAPVS
+809 
-817 EEASAPAPQS
+817 
-827 ADEAP
+827 AP
-832 TAPATETAQAP
+832 TASATETAQAP

-886 PQDIDSEVDAP
+886 PQDMDSEVDAP
-897 APVGEEAATPA
+897 APIGEKAATPA
-908 PQDVGGKA
+908 PQDVGDKA

-929 ATQSADGKVAEPTSA
+929 ATQSADGKVAEPASA
-944 DGATPASG
+944 GGTTPASG
-952 VTAPAPVPAQ
+952 ATAPTPAPAQ
-962 NPTTNT
+962 NSTTNT

-982 TVPGA
+982 TVPGT
-987 ANAPKTANVPGMAAN
+987 ANAPKTANVPGTAAN

-1023 ASTTGT
+1023 ASTTGA
-1029 NAPTSVPGTTPAPS
+1029 NAPTSVPGTSPAPS

-1051 APGSGTAPTTVR
+1051 VPGSGTAPTTVR
-1063 PATGAGSVS
+1063 PAAGAGSVS
-1072 APAPSASIPTAP
+1072 TPAPSASIPTAP

-1109 QAQPVSAPASTTVSA
+1109 QAQPVSTPASTTVSA

-1129 TIPTESS
+1129 TIPTESG
-1136 AASAPTST
+1136 AASAPTS
-1144 TPATTTPASAPESG
+1144 TTPASAPESG

-1175 SAPTAPIPA
+1175 SVPTVPIPA

-1191 ESGETAS
+1191 ESGEIAS

-1214 ASAPSESD
+1214 ASAPSESG
-1222 SSSAGGHATT
+1222 SSPAGGHETA
-1232 PNEGTTHSES
+1232 PNEGTAHSES
-1242 SGTGSVSD
+1242 SGTDSVSN
-1250 VPGAGGTDTLGRS
+1250 VPGADGTDTLGRS

-1279 AQGSGGTM
+1279 AQGSGGTT

-1294 ASAVPES
+1294 ASAAPES

-1324 EPSGDSGSSFGNDAG
+1324 EPSGDSGSSFGNGAG

-1373 GNTGSSSE
+1373 GNTDSSSE

-1448 VVQVEQAAEQQS
+1448 VVQVEQAAEQQT

-1474 ESNTQNSHDDSENYS
+1474 ESHTQNSHDDSENYS
-1489 GGQNTDAEDVSEPDS
+1489 GGQNTDTEDVSEPDS

-1517 EFDATDD
+1517 EFDAMDD

-1556 PEPVAEHEHESEPEQ
+1556 PEPVAEPEPETEPEQ
-1571 LAEQKRPP
+1571 VAEQKRPP

-1731 KKHNPFSG
+1731 KRHNPFSG
-1739 MGDYKRKR
+1739 MGDYKRRR

>member
-1 MSSIN
+1 
-6 SLVNQKRNKNLIRR
+6 
-20 TMLAAIAGCLMSVC
+20 MSVC

-177 GGTFSFSGVGSDM
+177 GGTFSFSSVGSDM

-248 TMASENTKDTAR
+248 TMASENTKDTTR

-580 SEIAKGRKAGD
+580 SEIANGRKAGD

-717 IGNDQDGKNSQATC
+717 IGNDQDGKNSRATC

-738 PVPETAETPAAQ
+738 TVPETAETPAAQ
-750 TNEQPVKDA
+750 TNEQPVKDMDA
-759 DAAPAPVNE
+759 AAPAPVSE
-768 DAPAPVGEEASAPAP
+768 DAPAPVDEEAS
-783 QSADETTAAPATETA
+783 T
-798 QAPVPQDMDSK
+798 
-809 VDAPAPVS
+809 
-817 EEASAPAPQS
+817 PAPQS

-849 SKVDAPAPVGEEASA
+849 SRVDAPAPVGEEASV

-876 PVAETAQTPV
+876 PAAETAQAPV
-886 PQDIDSEVDAP
+886 PQDMDSGVDAP
-897 APVGEEAATPA
+897 APVGEETVTPA

-944 DGATPASG
+944 GGATPAPG
-952 VTAPAPVPAQ
+952 VTAPTAAPAQ
-962 NPTTNT
+962 NHTTST
-968 VNAPVQGAAPVSGG
+968 VNAPVQGTAPVSGG
-982 TVPGA
+982 TVPGT

-1051 APGSGTAPTTVR
+1051 VPGSGTAPTTVR
-1063 PATGAGSVS
+1063 PAAGAGSVS

-1084 VSGGSAG
+1084 VSGSSAG
-1091 VAVAA
+1091 VAAAA

-1109 QAQPVSAPASTTVSA
+1109 QAQPVSTPASTTVSA
-1124 PGSAP
+1124 PGSVP
-1129 TIPTESS
+1129 TTPTESG
-1136 AASAPTST
+1136 AASAPASPVPT
-1144 TPATTTPASAPESG
+1144 TPTHVSTPESG
-1158 SGTTNDGATAPV
+1158 SGTTNGGATAPV

-1191 ESGETAS
+1191 ESGETAP
-1198 APSTATTPAT
+1198 APSSATTPAT

-1214 ASAPSESD
+1214 ASAPSESNAP
-1222 SSSAGGHATT
+1222 SAGGDATA
-1232 PNEGTTHSES
+1232 PNEGTAHSES
-1242 SGTGSVSD
+1242 SGTGGVSN
-1250 VPGAGGTDTLGRS
+1250 VPGADSADTLGRS
-1263 DSAPTSTNGQ
+1263 DSAPTSTSGQ
-1273 ESGSAP
+1273 ESSSAP
-1279 AQGSGGTM
+1279 AQGSGGTT
-1287 SPATADT
+1287 SPATVDT
-1294 ASAVPES
+1294 TSAAPES

-1311 VATPAPVSDTGSS
+1311 VATPAPASDTGSS
-1324 EPSGDSGSSFGNDAG
+1324 EPSGSSGSSSDNGAG

-1359 SSGSGTSVSAPASS
+1359 SSGSGTSVSAPTSS
-1373 GNTGSSSE
+1373 GDTGSSSE
-1381 SASSGSAN
+1381 SAPSGSVN

-1404 ETVEA
+1404 EKVEA

-1440 ETETAATE
+1440 KTETAATE

-1460 SGSAVTETVDEAGS
+1460 GSSTVTETVDEAGS
-1474 ESNTQNSHDDSENYS
+1474 ESHTQNSHDDSENYS
-1489 GGQNTDAEDVSEPDS
+1489 GGQNTDTEDVPEPDS
-1504 ADEPDTQDETEDT
+1504 VDEPDTQDETEDT

-1524 AAFDVPIADG
+1524 SAFDVPIADG

-1545 SFTAPEQEMAE
+1545 SFTAPAQEMAE
-1556 PEPVAEHEHESEPEQ
+1556 PEPVAESEPESEPEQ
-1571 LAEQKRPP
+1571 VAEQKRPP

-1590 VTRLSST
+1590 ITRLSST

-1703 YNGHSNGQPHFQ
+1703 YNGRSNGQPHFQ

-1721 RDSHGHGKQD
+1721 RDSQGHGKQNKRND
-1731 KKHNPFSG
+1731 PFSG
-1739 MGDYKRKR
+1739 IDDYKRKR

>member
-1 MSSIN
+1 
-6 SLVNQKRNKNLIRR
+6 
-20 TMLAAIAGCLMSVC
+20 MLAAVAGCLMSVC

-248 TMASENTKDTAR
+248 TMASENTKDTAK

-430 ASGALNADSYNTD
+430 ASGALNTDSYNTD

-798 QAPVPQDMDSK
+798 QAL
-809 VDAPAPVS
+809 
-817 EEASAPAPQS
+817 
-827 ADEAP
+827 
-832 TAPATETAQAP
+832 

-876 PVAETAQTPV
+876 SVAETAQTPV

-1129 TIPTESS
+1129 TIPTESG

-1175 SAPTAPIPA
+1175 SVPTAPIPA

-1242 SGTGSVSD
+1242 SGTGSVSN

-1324 EPSGDSGSSFGNDAG
+1324 EPSGDSGSSFGNGAG

>member
-1 MSSIN
+1 MYSGEPFCFGKKVSSIN

-20 TMLAAIAGCLMSVC
+20 TMLAAVAGCLMSVC

-232 YIICI
+232 YVICI

-750 TNEQPVKDA
+750 TNEQPVKDV
-759 DAAPAPVNE
+759 DAAPAPLNE
-768 DAPAPVGEEASAPAP
+768 DAPAPVG
-783 QSADETTAAPATETA
+783 
-798 QAPVPQDMDSK
+798 
-809 VDAPAPVS
+809 

-864 PAPQSVDETATT
+864 PAPQSVDATATT
-876 PVAETAQTPV
+876 PIAETAQTPV
-886 PQDIDSEVDAP
+886 PQDMDSEVDAP
-897 APVGEEAATPA
+897 APVGEEAVTPA

-916 DAPVPASENASAP
+916 DAPVPASEYASAP
-929 ATQSADGKVAEPTSA
+929 ATQSTDGKVAEPTSA
-944 DGATPASG
+944 GGATPASG
-952 VTAPAPVPAQ
+952 VTTPAPAPAQ

-982 TVPGA
+982 TVPGT

-1009 PETAATPAVNAPAP
+1009 PETAATPAVNTPAP
-1023 ASTTGT
+1023 ASTTGA
-1029 NAPTSVPGTTPAPS
+1029 NAPTSVPGTTPTPS
-1043 TASGQSST
+1043 TTSGQSST
-1051 APGSGTAPTTVR
+1051 VPGSGTAPAKAKPT
-1063 PATGAGSVS
+1063 TGAGSVS
-1072 APAPSASIPTAP
+1072 APAPSASIPSAP
-1084 VSGGSAG
+1084 VSGDS
-1091 VAVAA
+1091 A
-1096 GVAAGAVAGTAAG
+1096 GVAAGAVADTATG
-1109 QAQPVSAPASTTVSA
+1109 QAHPVSAPASTTVSA
-1124 PGSAP
+1124 PGSVP
-1129 TIPTESS
+1129 TTPTESG
-1136 AASAPTST
+1136 AASAPASPAPT
-1144 TPATTTPASAPESG
+1144 TPTHVSAPESG
-1158 SGTTNDGATAPV
+1158 SGTTNGGATAPV

-1222 SSSAGGHATT
+1222 SSSAGGHATA

-1242 SGTGSVSD
+1242 SGTDSVSN
-1250 VPGAGGTDTLGRS
+1250 VPTDTLGRS

-1279 AQGSGGTM
+1279 AQGGGGTT

-1294 ASAVPES
+1294 ASAAPES

-1324 EPSGDSGSSFGNDAG
+1324 EPSGDSGSSSGNSAG

-1359 SSGSGTSVSAPASS
+1359 SSGSGTSVSALTSS

-1389 DSTDTPTSETGGTSS
+1389 DSTNTPTSETGGTSS

-1571 LAEQKRPP
+1571 VAEQKRPP

-1703 YNGHSNGQPHFQ
+1703 YNGRSNGQPHFQ

-1721 RDSHGHGKQD
+1721 RDSQGHGKQN
-1731 KKHNPFSG
+1731 KRNNPFSG
-1739 MGDYKRKR
+1739 MDDYKRKR

>member
-1 MSSIN
+1 
-6 SLVNQKRNKNLIRR
+6 
-20 TMLAAIAGCLMSVC
+20 MLAAIAGCLMSVC

-750 TNEQPVKDA
+750 TNEQPVKDTDA
-759 DAAPAPVNE
+759 AAPAPVSE
-768 DAPAPVGEEASAPAP
+768 DAPTPVGEEASAPAP
-783 QSADETTAAPATETA
+783 QSADETAAAPATETAQAPVPQGMDSKVDAHAPVSEEASAPAPQSVDETATTPAAETA

-809 VDAPAPVS
+809 VDAPAPI
-817 EEASAPAPQS
+817 
-827 ADEAP
+827 
-832 TAPATETAQAP
+832 
-843 VPQDVD
+843 
-849 SKVDAPAPVGEEASA
+849 GEEA
-864 PAPQSVDETATT
+864 VTH
-876 PVAETAQTPV
+876 
-886 PQDIDSEVDAP
+886 
-897 APVGEEAATPA
+897 A
-908 PQDVGGKA
+908 PQDVGDKA

-944 DGATPASG
+944 GGATPASG
-952 VTAPAPVPAQ
+952 VTAPAPAPAQ

-982 TVPGA
+982 TVPGT
-987 ANAPKTANVPGMAAN
+987 ANPPKTANVPGMAAN

-1009 PETAATPAVNAPAP
+1009 PETEATPAVNAPAP
-1023 ASTTGT
+1023 GSTTGA

-1051 APGSGTAPTTVR
+1051 VPGSGTAPTTVR
-1063 PATGAGSVS
+1063 PAAGAGSVS
-1072 APAPSASIPTAP
+1072 AQAPSASIPTAP

-1096 GVAAGAVAGTAAG
+1096 GVAAGAVAGTATG
-1109 QAQPVSAPASTTVSA
+1109 QAHPVSAPASTTVSA
-1124 PGSAP
+1124 PGSVP
-1129 TIPTESS
+1129 TTPTESG
-1136 AASAPTST
+1136 AASAPASPAPT
-1144 TPATTTPASAPESG
+1144 TPTHVSAPESG
-1158 SGTTNDGATAPV
+1158 SGTTNGGATAPV

-1242 SGTGSVSD
+1242 SGTGSVSN

-1324 EPSGDSGSSFGNDAG
+1324 EPSGDSGSSFGNGAG

-1359 SSGSGTSVSAPASS
+1359 SSGSGTSVSALTSS

-1381 SASSGSAN
+1381 SAPSGSAN
-1389 DSTDTPTSETGGTSS
+1389 DGTDTPTSETGGTSS
-1404 ETVEA
+1404 EKVEA

-1424 SGYSEGDMPP
+1424 AGYSEGDMPP

-1489 GGQNTDAEDVSEPDS
+1489 GGQNTDTEDVSEPDS

-1571 LAEQKRPP
+1571 VAEQKRPP

>member
-1 MSSIN
+1 
-6 SLVNQKRNKNLIRR
+6 
-20 TMLAAIAGCLMSVC
+20 MLAAVAGCLMSVC

-248 TMASENTKDTAR
+248 TMASENTKDTAK

-750 TNEQPVKDA
+750 TNEQPVKDV
-759 DAAPAPVNE
+759 DAAPAPLNE
-768 DAPAPVGEEASAPAP
+768 DAPAPVG
-783 QSADETTAAPATETA
+783 
-798 QAPVPQDMDSK
+798 
-809 VDAPAPVS
+809 

-864 PAPQSVDETATT
+864 PAPQSVDATATT
-876 PVAETAQTPV
+876 PIAETAQTPV
-886 PQDIDSEVDAP
+886 PQDMDSEVDAP
-897 APVGEEAATPA
+897 APVGEEAVTPA

-916 DAPVPASENASAP
+916 DAPVPASEYASAP
-929 ATQSADGKVAEPTSA
+929 ATQSTDGKVAEPTSA
-944 DGATPASG
+944 GGATPASG
-952 VTAPAPVPAQ
+952 VTTPAPAPAQ

-982 TVPGA
+982 TVPGT

-1009 PETAATPAVNAPAP
+1009 PETAATPAVNTPAP
-1023 ASTTGT
+1023 ASTTGA
-1029 NAPTSVPGTTPAPS
+1029 NAPTSVPGTTPTPS
-1043 TASGQSST
+1043 TTSGQSST
-1051 APGSGTAPTTVR
+1051 VPGSGTAPAKAKPT
-1063 PATGAGSVS
+1063 TGAGSVS
-1072 APAPSASIPTAP
+1072 APAPSASIPSAP
-1084 VSGGSAG
+1084 VSGDS
-1091 VAVAA
+1091 A
-1096 GVAAGAVAGTAAG
+1096 GVAAGAVAGTATG
-1109 QAQPVSAPASTTVSA
+1109 QAHPVSAPASTTVSA
-1124 PGSAP
+1124 PGSVP
-1129 TIPTESS
+1129 TTPTESG
-1136 AASAPTST
+1136 AASAPASPAPT
-1144 TPATTTPASAPESG
+1144 TPTHVSAPESG
-1158 SGTTNDGATAPV
+1158 SGTTNGGATAPV

-1214 ASAPSESD
+1214 ASAPSESN

-1242 SGTGSVSD
+1242 SGTGSVSN

-1324 EPSGDSGSSFGNDAG
+1324 EPSGDSGSSFGNGAG

-1359 SSGSGTSVSAPASS
+1359 SSGSGTSVSALTSS
-1373 GNTGSSSE
+1373 GNIGSSSE
-1381 SASSGSAN
+1381 SAPSGSVN

-1404 ETVEA
+1404 EKVEA

-1440 ETETAATE
+1440 KTETAATE

-1460 SGSAVTETVDEAGS
+1460 GSSTVTETVDEAGS
-1474 ESNTQNSHDDSENYS
+1474 ESHTQNSHDDSENYS
-1489 GGQNTDAEDVSEPDS
+1489 DGQNTDTEDVPEPDS
-1504 ADEPDTQDETEDT
+1504 VDEPDTQDETEDT

-1524 AAFDVPIADG
+1524 SAFDVPIADG

-1545 SFTAPEQEMAE
+1545 SFTAPAQEMAE
-1556 PEPVAEHEHESEPEQ
+1556 PEPVAESEPESEPEQ
-1571 LAEQKRPP
+1571 VAEQKRPP
-1579 IPEAYMTSQSS
+1579 IPEAYMTSRSS

-1703 YNGHSNGQPHFQ
+1703 YNGRSNGQPHFQ

-1721 RDSHGHGKQD
+1721 RDSQGHGKQNKRND
-1731 KKHNPFSG
+1731 PFSG
-1739 MGDYKRKR
+1739 IDDYKRKR

>member
-142 FGIVMVICGKTFLTM
+142 FGIVMVICGKTLLTM

-248 TMASENTKDTAR
+248 TMASENTKDTAK

-430 ASGALNADSYNTD
+430 ASGALNTDSYNTD

-558 FGDKVKDVTPDA
+558 FGDKVKNVTPDA

-759 DAAPAPVNE
+759 DAAPAPLNE
-768 DAPAPVGEEASAPAP
+768 DAPAPVGEEASAPAL
-783 QSADETTAAPATETA
+783 QSADET
-798 QAPVPQDMDSK
+798 
-809 VDAPAPVS
+809 
-817 EEASAPAPQS
+817 
-827 ADEAP
+827 P

-849 SKVDAPAPVGEEASA
+849 SNVDAPAPVGEEASA

-886 PQDIDSEVDAP
+886 PQDMDSEVDAP
-897 APVGEEAATPA
+897 APVGEEAVTHA
-908 PQDVGGKA
+908 PQDVGDKA

-944 DGATPASG
+944 GGATPASG

-968 VNAPVQGAAPVSGG
+968 VNAPVQGVAPVSGG
-982 TVPGA
+982 TVPGT

-1009 PETAATPAVNAPAP
+1009 PETAATPAVNAQAP
-1023 ASTTGT
+1023 GSTTGA

-1051 APGSGTAPTTVR
+1051 VPGSGTAPTTVR
-1063 PATGAGSVS
+1063 PAAGAGSVS
-1072 APAPSASIPTAP
+1072 AQAPSASIPTAP

-1096 GVAAGAVAGTAAG
+1096 GVAAGAVAGTATE
-1109 QAQPVSAPASTTVSA
+1109 QAHPVSAPASTTVSA
-1124 PGSAP
+1124 PGSVP
-1129 TIPTESS
+1129 TTPTESG
-1136 AASAPTST
+1136 AASAPASPAPT
-1144 TPATTTPASAPESG
+1144 TPTHVSAPESG
-1158 SGTTNDGATAPV
+1158 SGTTNGGATAPV

-1242 SGTGSVSD
+1242 SGTGSVSN

-1324 EPSGDSGSSFGNDAG
+1324 EPSGDSGSGSGNGARG
-1339 SSSGSA
+1339 SSGSA

-1359 SSGSGTSVSAPASS
+1359 SSGSGTSVSAPTSS

-1381 SASSGSAN
+1381 SAPSGSAN
-1389 DSTDTPTSETGGTSS
+1389 DGTDTPTSETGGTSS
-1404 ETVEA
+1404 EKVEA

-1424 SGYSEGDMPP
+1424 AGYSEGDMPP

-1460 SGSAVTETVDEAGS
+1460 SSSAVTETVDEAGS

-1489 GGQNTDAEDVSEPDS
+1489 GGQNTDTEDVSEPDS

-1556 PEPVAEHEHESEPEQ
+1556 PEPVAEPEHESEPEQ
-1571 LAEQKRPP
+1571 VAEQKRPP

-1642 VVHIKPVWDPATRTS
+1642 LVHIKPVWDPATRTS

>member
-6 SLVNQKRNKNLIRR
+6 SLVNQKRNKNLIRK

-76 STADVSRFVPGFDS
+76 STADVSRFVPGFDN

-105 AYMIAGV
+105 AYMISGV

-122 INIAHGEKVESIPK
+122 INLAHGEKVESVPK

-142 FGIVMVICGKTFLTM
+142 FGIVMVICGKTLLTM

-248 TMASENTKDTAR
+248 TMASENTKDTAK

-430 ASGALNADSYNTD
+430 ASGALNTDSYNTD

-798 QAPVPQDMDSK
+798 QAPVPQDMDSE

-817 EEASAPAPQS
+817 
-827 ADEAP
+827 
-832 TAPATETAQAP
+832 
-843 VPQDVD
+843 
-849 SKVDAPAPVGEEASA
+849 EEASA

-886 PQDIDSEVDAP
+886 PQDIDSKVDAP

-916 DAPVPASENASAP
+916 DAPVPASENASAL

-1009 PETAATPAVNAPAP
+1009 PETATTPAVNAPAP

-1129 TIPTESS
+1129 TIPTESG

-1175 SAPTAPIPA
+1175 SVPTAPIPA

-1191 ESGETAS
+1191 ESGE
-1198 APSTATTPAT
+1198 
-1208 QITPET
+1208 I

-1222 SSSAGGHATT
+1222 SSSAGGHTT
-1232 PNEGTTHSES
+1232 APNEGTTHSES
-1242 SGTGSVSD
+1242 SSTDSVSN
-1250 VPGAGGTDTLGRS
+1250 VPGADGTDTLGRS
-1263 DSAPTSTNGQ
+1263 DSASTSTNGQ

-1279 AQGSGGTM
+1279 AQGGGGTT

-1324 EPSGDSGSSFGNDAG
+1324 ESSGDSGSSSGNSAG
-1339 SSSGSA
+1339 SSSDSA
-1345 PASGESAHAPSGSG
+1345 PASGESAHVPSGSG

-1373 GNTGSSSE
+1373 GNTDSSSE
-1381 SASSGSAN
+1381 SAPSGSAN
-1389 DSTDTPTSETGGTSS
+1389 DGTDTPTSETGGTSS
-1404 ETVEA
+1404 EKVEA

-1424 SGYSEGDMPP
+1424 AGYSEGDMPP

-1440 ETETAATE
+1440 ETETDATE
-1448 VVQVEQAAEQQS
+1448 VVQVEQVAEQQT

-1474 ESNTQNSHDDSENYS
+1474 ESHTQNSHDDSENYS
-1489 GGQNTDAEDVSEPDS
+1489 GGQNTDTEDVSEPDS

-1534 SEYYEDKAQTN
+1534 SEYYEDKTQTN

-1556 PEPVAEHEHESEPEQ
+1556 PEPVAEPEPESEPEQ
-1571 LAEQKRPP
+1571 VAEQKRPP

-1703 YNGHSNGQPHFQ
+1703 YNGRSNGQPHFQ

-1721 RDSHGHGKQD
+1721 RDSQGHGKQN
-1731 KKHNPFSG
+1731 KRNNPFSG
-1739 MGDYKRKR
+1739 MDDYKRKR

>member
-1 MSSIN
+1 
-6 SLVNQKRNKNLIRR
+6 
-20 TMLAAIAGCLMSVC
+20 MLAAVAGCLMSVC

-177 GGTFSFSGVGSDM
+177 GGTFSFSSVGSDM

-750 TNEQPVKDA
+750 TNEQPVKDV

-768 DAPAPVGEEASAPAP
+768 DAPAPVGEEASAP
-783 QSADETTAAPATETA
+783 
-798 QAPVPQDMDSK
+798 V
-809 VDAPAPVS
+809 
-817 EEASAPAPQS
+817 PQS

-849 SKVDAPAPVGEEASA
+849 SKVDAPAPVGEEASG

-886 PQDIDSEVDAP
+886 PLDIDSEVDAP

-944 DGATPASG
+944 GGATPASG
-952 VTAPAPVPAQ
+952 VTAPAPAPAQ
-962 NPTTNT
+962 NSTTNT

-982 TVPGA
+982 TVPGT

-1023 ASTTGT
+1023 ASTTGA

-1051 APGSGTAPTTVR
+1051 VPGSGTAPAMVR
-1063 PATGAGSVS
+1063 PAAGAGSVS

-1091 VAVAA
+1091 VA
-1096 GVAAGAVAGTAAG
+1096 AGAVAGTATG
-1109 QAQPVSAPASTTVSA
+1109 QAHPVSAPASTTVSA
-1124 PGSAP
+1124 PGSVP
-1129 TIPTESS
+1129 TTPTESG
-1136 AASAPTST
+1136 AASAPASPAPT
-1144 TPATTTPASAPESG
+1144 TPTHVSAPESG
-1158 SGTTNDGATAPV
+1158 SGTTNGGATAPV

-1222 SSSAGGHATT
+1222 SSSAGGHATA

-1242 SGTGSVSD
+1242 SGTDSVSN
-1250 VPGAGGTDTLGRS
+1250 VPTDTLGRS

-1324 EPSGDSGSSFGNDAG
+1324 EPSGDSGSSSGNGA
-1339 SSSGSA
+1339 
-1345 PASGESAHAPSGSG
+1345 G

-1373 GNTGSSSE
+1373 GNIGSSSE
-1381 SASSGSAN
+1381 SAPSGSVN

-1404 ETVEA
+1404 EKVEA

-1440 ETETAATE
+1440 KTETAATE

-1460 SGSAVTETVDEAGS
+1460 GSSTVTETVDEAGS
-1474 ESNTQNSHDDSENYS
+1474 ESHTQNSHDDSENYS
-1489 GGQNTDAEDVSEPDS
+1489 DGQNTDTEDVPEPDS

-1556 PEPVAEHEHESEPEQ
+1556 PEPVAEPEPESEPEQ
-1571 LAEQKRPP
+1571 VAEQKRPP

-1703 YNGHSNGQPHFQ
+1703 YNGRSNGQPHFQ

-1721 RDSHGHGKQD
+1721 RDSQGHGKQNKRND
-1731 KKHNPFSG
+1731 PFSG
-1739 MGDYKRKR
+1739 IDDYKRKR

>member
-1 MSSIN
+1 
-6 SLVNQKRNKNLIRR
+6 
-20 TMLAAIAGCLMSVC
+20 MSVC

-177 GGTFSFSGVGSDM
+177 GGTFSFSSVGSDM

-604 DDNDAFK
+604 DDSDAFK

-750 TNEQPVKDA
+750 TNEQPVKDV
-759 DAAPAPVNE
+759 DAAPAPLNE
-768 DAPAPVGEEASAPAP
+768 DAPAPVG
-783 QSADETTAAPATETA
+783 
-798 QAPVPQDMDSK
+798 
-809 VDAPAPVS
+809 

-849 SKVDAPAPVGEEASA
+849 SKVDAHAPVGEEASA
-864 PAPQSVDETATT
+864 PAPQSVDATATT
-876 PVAETAQTPV
+876 PIAETAQTPV
-886 PQDIDSEVDAP
+886 PQDMDSEVDAP
-897 APVGEEAATPA
+897 APVGEEAVTHA
-908 PQDVGGKA
+908 PQDVGDKA

-944 DGATPASG
+944 GGATPASG
-952 VTAPAPVPAQ
+952 VTAPAPAPAQ

-982 TVPGA
+982 TVPGT

-1023 ASTTGT
+1023 GSTTGA

-1051 APGSGTAPTTVR
+1051 VPGSGTAPTTVR
-1063 PATGAGSVS
+1063 PAAGAGSVS
-1072 APAPSASIPTAP
+1072 AQASSASIPTAP

-1096 GVAAGAVAGTAAG
+1096 GVAAGAVAGTATG
-1109 QAQPVSAPASTTVSA
+1109 QAHPVSAPASTTVSA
-1124 PGSAP
+1124 PGSVP
-1129 TIPTESS
+1129 TTPTESG
-1136 AASAPTST
+1136 AASAPASPAPT
-1144 TPATTTPASAPESG
+1144 TPTHVSAPESG
-1158 SGTTNDGATAPV
+1158 SGTTDGGATAPV

-1242 SGTGSVSD
+1242 SGTGSVSN

-1324 EPSGDSGSSFGNDAG
+1324 EPSGDSGSSFGNGAG

-1359 SSGSGTSVSAPASS
+1359 SSGSGTSVSALTSS
-1373 GNTGSSSE
+1373 GNIGSSSE
-1381 SASSGSAN
+1381 SAPSGSVN

-1404 ETVEA
+1404 EKVEA

-1440 ETETAATE
+1440 KTETAATE

-1460 SGSAVTETVDEAGS
+1460 GSSTVTETVDEAGS
-1474 ESNTQNSHDDSENYS
+1474 ESHTQNSHDDSENYS
-1489 GGQNTDAEDVSEPDS
+1489 DGQNTDTEDVPEPDS

-1556 PEPVAEHEHESEPEQ
+1556 PEPVAEPEPESEPEQ
-1571 LAEQKRPP
+1571 VAEQKRPP

-1703 YNGHSNGQPHFQ
+1703 YNGRSNGQPHFQ

>member
-1 MSSIN
+1 
-6 SLVNQKRNKNLIRR
+6 
-20 TMLAAIAGCLMSVC
+20 MLAAIAGCLMSVC

-738 PVPETAETPAAQ
+738 TASETAETPAAQ
-750 TNEQPVKDA
+750 TNEQPVKDV
-759 DAAPAPVNE
+759 DAAPAPLNE
-768 DAPAPVGEEASAPAP
+768 DAPAPVG
-783 QSADETTAAPATETA
+783 
-798 QAPVPQDMDSK
+798 
-809 VDAPAPVS
+809 

-849 SKVDAPAPVGEEASA
+849 SKVDAHAPVGEEASA
-864 PAPQSVDETATT
+864 PAPQSVDATATT
-876 PVAETAQTPV
+876 PIAETAQTPV
-886 PQDIDSEVDAP
+886 PQDMDSEVDAP
-897 APVGEEAATPA
+897 APVGEEAVTHA
-908 PQDVGGKA
+908 PQDVGDKA

-944 DGATPASG
+944 GGATPASG
-952 VTAPAPVPAQ
+952 VTAPAPAPAQ

-982 TVPGA
+982 TVPGT

-1023 ASTTGT
+1023 GSTTGA

-1051 APGSGTAPTTVR
+1051 VPGSGTAPTTVR
-1063 PATGAGSVS
+1063 PAAGAGSVS
-1072 APAPSASIPTAP
+1072 AQAPSASIPTAP

-1096 GVAAGAVAGTAAG
+1096 GVAAGAVAGTATG
-1109 QAQPVSAPASTTVSA
+1109 QAHPVSAPASTTVSA
-1124 PGSAP
+1124 PGSVP
-1129 TIPTESS
+1129 TTPTESG
-1136 AASAPTST
+1136 AASAPASPAPT
-1144 TPATTTPASAPESG
+1144 TPTHVSAPESG
-1158 SGTTNDGATAPV
+1158 SGTTNGGATAPV

-1184 TAPASTQ
+1184 TAPAST
-1191 ESGETAS
+1191 
-1198 APSTATTPAT
+1198 
-1208 QITPET
+1208 
-1214 ASAPSESD
+1214 
-1222 SSSAGGHATT
+1222 
-1232 PNEGTTHSES
+1232 
-1242 SGTGSVSD
+1242 
-1250 VPGAGGTDTLGRS
+1250 
-1263 DSAPTSTNGQ
+1263 Q

-1324 EPSGDSGSSFGNDAG
+1324 EPSGDSGSSFGNGAG

-1359 SSGSGTSVSAPASS
+1359 SSGSGTSVSALTSS

-1381 SASSGSAN
+1381 SAPSGSAN
-1389 DSTDTPTSETGGTSS
+1389 DGTDTPTSETGGTSS
-1404 ETVEA
+1404 EKVEA

-1424 SGYSEGDMPP
+1424 AGYSEGDMPP

-1489 GGQNTDAEDVSEPDS
+1489 GGQNTDTEDVSEPDS

-1571 LAEQKRPP
+1571 VAEQKRPP

>member
-1 MSSIN
+1 MYSGEPFCFGKKVSSIN

-177 GGTFSFSGVGSDM
+177 GGTFSFSSVGSDM

-219 WNLIKLV
+219 WNLMKLV

-248 TMASENTKDTAR
+248 TMASENTKDTAK

-337 EASGVLRSIGN
+337 EASGVLRSIGS
-348 VFGGVASVAGH
+348 VFGGVASIAGH
-359 VAGVGKNMWDAG
+359 VAGIGKNMWDAG
-371 KNIGKANGV
+371 KNIGKAIGV

-391 GGETSAQ
+391 GGEISAQ

-580 SEIAKGRKAGD
+580 SEITKGRKAGD

-653 DMMNPDSNADY
+653 DIMNPDSNVDY
-664 NSPNAFK
+664 NSPNSFK

-738 PVPETAETPAAQ
+738 TASETAETPAAQ
-750 TNEQPVKDA
+750 TNEQPVKDV
-759 DAAPAPVNE
+759 DAAPAPLNE
-768 DAPAPVGEEASAPAP
+768 DAPAPVG
-783 QSADETTAAPATETA
+783 
-798 QAPVPQDMDSK
+798 
-809 VDAPAPVS
+809 

-843 VPQDVD
+843 VPQDM
-849 SKVDAPAPVGEEASA
+849 
-864 PAPQSVDETATT
+864 
-876 PVAETAQTPV
+876 
-886 PQDIDSEVDAP
+886 DSEVDAP
-897 APVGEEAATPA
+897 APVGEEAVTHA
-908 PQDVGGKA
+908 PQDVGDKA

-944 DGATPASG
+944 GGATPASG
-952 VTAPAPVPAQ
+952 VTAPAPAPAQ

-982 TVPGA
+982 TVPGT

-1023 ASTTGT
+1023 GSTTGA

-1051 APGSGTAPTTVR
+1051 VPGSGTAPTTVR
-1063 PATGAGSVS
+1063 PAAGAGSVS
-1072 APAPSASIPTAP
+1072 AQAPSASIPTAP

-1096 GVAAGAVAGTAAG
+1096 GVAAGAVAGTATG
-1109 QAQPVSAPASTTVSA
+1109 QAHPVSAPASTTVSA
-1124 PGSAP
+1124 PGSVP
-1129 TIPTESS
+1129 TTPTESG
-1136 AASAPTST
+1136 AASAPASPAPT
-1144 TPATTTPASAPESG
+1144 TPTHVSAPESG
-1158 SGTTNDGATAPV
+1158 SGTTNGGATAPV

-1242 SGTGSVSD
+1242 SGTGSVSN

-1324 EPSGDSGSSFGNDAG
+1324 EPSGDSGSSFGNGAG

-1359 SSGSGTSVSAPASS
+1359 SSGSGTSVSALTSS

-1381 SASSGSAN
+1381 SAPSGSAN
-1389 DSTDTPTSETGGTSS
+1389 DGTDTPTSETGGTSS
-1404 ETVEA
+1404 EKVEA

-1424 SGYSEGDMPP
+1424 AGYSEGDMPP

-1489 GGQNTDAEDVSEPDS
+1489 GGQNTDTEDVSEPDS

-1571 LAEQKRPP
+1571 VAEQKRPP

>member
-1 MSSIN
+1 MYSGEPFCFGKKVSSIN

-20 TMLAAIAGCLMSVC
+20 TMLAAVAGCLMSVC

-260 SWLQMFWSQCVLLIL
+260 SWLQMFWSQCILLIL

-750 TNEQPVKDA
+750 TNEQPVKDV
-759 DAAPAPVNE
+759 DAAPAPLNE
-768 DAPAPVGEEASAPAP
+768 DAPAPVG
-783 QSADETTAAPATETA
+783 
-798 QAPVPQDMDSK
+798 
-809 VDAPAPVS
+809 

-864 PAPQSVDETATT
+864 PAPQSVDATATT
-876 PVAETAQTPV
+876 PIAETAQTPV
-886 PQDIDSEVDAP
+886 PQDMDSEVDAP
-897 APVGEEAATPA
+897 APVGEEAVTPA

-916 DAPVPASENASAP
+916 DAPVPASEYASAP
-929 ATQSADGKVAEPTSA
+929 ATQSTDGKVAEPTSA
-944 DGATPASG
+944 GGATPASG
-952 VTAPAPVPAQ
+952 VTTPAPAPAQ

-982 TVPGA
+982 TVPGT

-1009 PETAATPAVNAPAP
+1009 PETAATPAVNTPAP
-1023 ASTTGT
+1023 ASTTGA
-1029 NAPTSVPGTTPAPS
+1029 NAPTSVPGTTPTPS
-1043 TASGQSST
+1043 TTSGQSST
-1051 APGSGTAPTTVR
+1051 VPGSGTAPAKAKPT
-1063 PATGAGSVS
+1063 TGAGSVS
-1072 APAPSASIPTAP
+1072 APAPSASIPSAP
-1084 VSGGSAG
+1084 VSGDS
-1091 VAVAA
+1091 A
-1096 GVAAGAVAGTAAG
+1096 GVAAGAVAGTATG
-1109 QAQPVSAPASTTVSA
+1109 QAHPVSAPASTTVSA
-1124 PGSAP
+1124 PGSVP
-1129 TIPTESS
+1129 TTPTESG
-1136 AASAPTST
+1136 AASAPASPAPT
-1144 TPATTTPASAPESG
+1144 TPTHVSAPESG
-1158 SGTTNDGATAPV
+1158 SGTTNGGATAPV

-1222 SSSAGGHATT
+1222 SSSAGGHATA

-1242 SGTGSVSD
+1242 SGTDSVSN
-1250 VPGAGGTDTLGRS
+1250 VPTDTLGRS

-1279 AQGSGGTM
+1279 AQGGGGTT

-1294 ASAVPES
+1294 ASAAPES

-1324 EPSGDSGSSFGNDAG
+1324 EPSGDSGSSSGNSAG

-1359 SSGSGTSVSAPASS
+1359 SSGSGTSVSALTSS

-1389 DSTDTPTSETGGTSS
+1389 DSTNTPTSETGGTSS

-1571 LAEQKRPP
+1571 VAEQKRPP

-1703 YNGHSNGQPHFQ
+1703 YNGRSNGQPHFQ

-1721 RDSHGHGKQD
+1721 RDSQGHGKQN
-1731 KKHNPFSG
+1731 KRNNPFSG
-1739 MGDYKRKR
+1739 MDDYKRKR

>member
-1 MSSIN
+1 
-6 SLVNQKRNKNLIRR
+6 
-20 TMLAAIAGCLMSVC
+20 MSVC

-738 PVPETAETPAAQ
+738 TASETAETPAAQ
-750 TNEQPVKDA
+750 TNEQPVKDV
-759 DAAPAPVNE
+759 DAAPAPLNE
-768 DAPAPVGEEASAPAP
+768 DAPAPVG
-783 QSADETTAAPATETA
+783 
-798 QAPVPQDMDSK
+798 
-809 VDAPAPVS
+809 

-849 SKVDAPAPVGEEASA
+849 SKVDAHAPVGEEASA
-864 PAPQSVDETATT
+864 PAPQSVDATATT
-876 PVAETAQTPV
+876 PIAETAQTPV
-886 PQDIDSEVDAP
+886 PQDMDSEVDAP
-897 APVGEEAATPA
+897 APVGEEAVTHA
-908 PQDVGGKA
+908 PQDVGDKA

-944 DGATPASG
+944 GGATPASG
-952 VTAPAPVPAQ
+952 VTAPAPAPAQ

-982 TVPGA
+982 TVPGT

-1023 ASTTGT
+1023 GSTTGA

-1051 APGSGTAPTTVR
+1051 VPGSGTAPTTVR
-1063 PATGAGSVS
+1063 PAAGAGSVS
-1072 APAPSASIPTAP
+1072 AQAPSASIPTAP

-1096 GVAAGAVAGTAAG
+1096 GVAAGAVAGTATG
-1109 QAQPVSAPASTTVSA
+1109 QAHPVSAPASTTVSA
-1124 PGSAP
+1124 PGSVP
-1129 TIPTESS
+1129 TTPTESG
-1136 AASAPTST
+1136 AASAPASPAPT
-1144 TPATTTPASAPESG
+1144 TPTHVSAPESG
-1158 SGTTNDGATAPV
+1158 SGTTNGGATAPV

-1242 SGTGSVSD
+1242 SGTGSVSN

-1324 EPSGDSGSSFGNDAG
+1324 EPSGDSGSSFGNGAG

-1373 GNTGSSSE
+1373 GNTDSSSE

-1440 ETETAATE
+1440 KTETAATE
-1448 VVQVEQAAEQQS
+1448 VVQVEQAAEQQT

-1474 ESNTQNSHDDSENYS
+1474 ESHTQNSHDDSENYS
-1489 GGQNTDAEDVSEPDS
+1489 GGQNTDTEDVSEPDS

-1571 LAEQKRPP
+1571 VAEQKRPP

>member
-1 MSSIN
+1 
-6 SLVNQKRNKNLIRR
+6 
-20 TMLAAIAGCLMSVC
+20 MLAAVAGCLMSVC

-177 GGTFSFSGVGSDM
+177 GGTFSFSSVGSDM

-738 PVPETAETPAAQ
+738 TVPETAETPAAQ
-750 TNEQPVKDA
+750 TNEQPVKDMDA
-759 DAAPAPVNE
+759 AAPAPVSE
-768 DAPAPVGEEASAPAP
+768 DAPAPVDEEAS
-783 QSADETTAAPATETA
+783 T
-798 QAPVPQDMDSK
+798 
-809 VDAPAPVS
+809 
-817 EEASAPAPQS
+817 PAPQS

-849 SKVDAPAPVGEEASA
+849 SRVDAPAPVGEEASV

-876 PVAETAQTPV
+876 PAAETAQAPV
-886 PQDIDSEVDAP
+886 PQDMDSGVDAP
-897 APVGEEAATPA
+897 APVGEETVTPA

-944 DGATPASG
+944 GGATPAPG
-952 VTAPAPVPAQ
+952 VTAPTAAPAQ
-962 NPTTNT
+962 NHTTST
-968 VNAPVQGAAPVSGG
+968 VNAPVQGTAPVSGG
-982 TVPGA
+982 TVPGT

-1051 APGSGTAPTTVR
+1051 VPGSGTAPTTGR
-1063 PATGAGSVS
+1063 PAAGAGSVS

-1084 VSGGSAG
+1084 VSGSSAG
-1091 VAVAA
+1091 VAAAA

-1109 QAQPVSAPASTTVSA
+1109 QAQPVSTPASTTVSA
-1124 PGSAP
+1124 PGSVP
-1129 TIPTESS
+1129 TTPTESG
-1136 AASAPTST
+1136 AASAPASPVPT
-1144 TPATTTPASAPESG
+1144 TPTHVSTPESG
-1158 SGTTNDGATAPV
+1158 SGTTNGGATAPV

-1191 ESGETAS
+1191 ESGETAP
-1198 APSTATTPAT
+1198 APSSATTPAT

-1214 ASAPSESD
+1214 ASAPSESNAP
-1222 SSSAGGHATT
+1222 SAGGDATAQ
-1232 PNEGTTHSES
+1232 NEGTAHSES
-1242 SGTGSVSD
+1242 SGTGGVSN
-1250 VPGAGGTDTLGRS
+1250 VPGADSADTLGRS
-1263 DSAPTSTNGQ
+1263 DSAPTSTSGQ
-1273 ESGSAP
+1273 ESSSAP
-1279 AQGSGGTM
+1279 AQGSGGTT
-1287 SPATADT
+1287 SPATVDT
-1294 ASAVPES
+1294 TSAAPES

-1311 VATPAPVSDTGSS
+1311 VATPAPASDTGSS
-1324 EPSGDSGSSFGNDAG
+1324 EPSGSSGSSSDNGAG

-1359 SSGSGTSVSAPASS
+1359 SSGSGTSVSAPTSS
-1373 GNTGSSSE
+1373 GDTGSSSE
-1381 SASSGSAN
+1381 SAPSGSVN

-1404 ETVEA
+1404 EKVEA

-1440 ETETAATE
+1440 KTETAATE

-1460 SGSAVTETVDEAGS
+1460 GSSTVTETVDEAGS
-1474 ESNTQNSHDDSENYS
+1474 ESHTQNSHDDSENYS
-1489 GGQNTDAEDVSEPDS
+1489 GGQNTDTEDVPEPDS
-1504 ADEPDTQDETEDT
+1504 VDEPDTQDETEDT

-1524 AAFDVPIADG
+1524 SAFDVPIADG

-1545 SFTAPEQEMAE
+1545 SFTAPAQEMAE
-1556 PEPVAEHEHESEPEQ
+1556 PEPVAESEPESEPEQ
-1571 LAEQKRPP
+1571 VAEQKRPP

-1590 VTRLSST
+1590 ITRLSST

-1703 YNGHSNGQPHFQ
+1703 YNGRSNGQPHFQ

-1721 RDSHGHGKQD
+1721 RDSQGHGKQNKRND
-1731 KKHNPFSG
+1731 PFSG
-1739 MGDYKRKR
+1739 IDDYKRKR

>member
-1 MSSIN
+1 
-6 SLVNQKRNKNLIRR
+6 
-20 TMLAAIAGCLMSVC
+20 MLAAVAGCLMSVC

-177 GGTFSFSGVGSDM
+177 GGTFSFSSVGSDM

-738 PVPETAETPAAQ
+738 QVPETAETPAAQ

-768 DAPAPVGEEASAPAP
+768 DAPAPVGEEASAP
-783 QSADETTAAPATETA
+783 
-798 QAPVPQDMDSK
+798 V
-809 VDAPAPVS
+809 
-817 EEASAPAPQS
+817 PQS

-929 ATQSADGKVAEPTSA
+929 A
-944 DGATPASG
+944 PA
-952 VTAPAPVPAQ
+952 PAQ
-962 NPTTNT
+962 NSTTNT

-982 TVPGA
+982 TVPGT

-1023 ASTTGT
+1023 ASTTGA

-1051 APGSGTAPTTVR
+1051 VPGSGTAPAMVR
-1063 PATGAGSVS
+1063 PAAGAGSVS

-1109 QAQPVSAPASTTVSA
+1109 QAQPVSTPASTTVSA
-1124 PGSAP
+1124 PGSTP
-1129 TIPTESS
+1129 TTPTESGT
-1136 AASAPTST
+1136 ASAPAST
-1144 TPATTTPASAPESG
+1144 TPAAPTHVSAPESG
-1158 SGTTNDGATAPV
+1158 SGTTNDGATVPV

-1175 SAPTAPIPA
+1175 SVPTAPIHA

-1191 ESGETAS
+1191 ESGETAP
-1198 APSTATTPAT
+1198 APSTATTHAT

-1214 ASAPSESD
+1214 ASAPSESG
-1222 SSSAGGHATT
+1222 SSPAGGHATA

-1242 SGTGSVSD
+1242 SGTGSVSNAPSAD
-1250 VPGAGGTDTLGRS
+1250 GTDTLGRS

-1279 AQGSGGTM
+1279 AQGSGGTT

-1294 ASAVPES
+1294 ASAAPES
-1301 APAESATTTN
+1301 APAESVTTTN
-1311 VATPAPVSDTGSS
+1311 VATLAPASDTGSS
-1324 EPSGDSGSSFGNDAG
+1324 EPSGNSG
-1339 SSSGSA
+1339 SSSGNGA
-1345 PASGESAHAPSGSG
+1345 G

-1373 GNTGSSSE
+1373 GNIGSSSE
-1381 SASSGSAN
+1381 SAPFGSVN

-1404 ETVEA
+1404 EKVEA

-1440 ETETAATE
+1440 KTETAATE

-1460 SGSAVTETVDEAGS
+1460 GSSTVTETVDEVGS
-1474 ESNTQNSHDDSENYS
+1474 ESHTQNSHDDSENYS
-1489 GGQNTDAEDVSEPDS
+1489 GGQNTDTEDVPEPDS
-1504 ADEPDTQDETEDT
+1504 VDEPDTQDETEDT

-1524 AAFDVPIADG
+1524 SAFDVPIADG

-1545 SFTAPEQEMAE
+1545 SFTAPAQEMAE
-1556 PEPVAEHEHESEPEQ
+1556 PEPVAESEPESEPEQ
-1571 LAEQKRPP
+1571 VAEQKRPP
-1579 IPEAYMTSQSS
+1579 IPEAYMTSRSS

-1611 TREEVADNGWTTW
+1611 TREEVADNGWATW

-1703 YNGHSNGQPHFQ
+1703 YNGRSNGQPHFQ

-1721 RDSHGHGKQD
+1721 RDSQGHGKQNKRND
-1731 KKHNPFSG
+1731 PFSG
-1739 MGDYKRKR
+1739 IDDYKRKR

>member
-1 MSSIN
+1 
-6 SLVNQKRNKNLIRR
+6 
-20 TMLAAIAGCLMSVC
+20 MSVC

-177 GGTFSFSGVGSDM
+177 GGTFSFSSVGSDM

-524 VMEEDSAMGKFGLRK
+524 VMEEDNAMGKFGLRK

-768 DAPAPVGEEASAPAP
+768 DAHAPVGEEASA
-783 QSADETTAAPATETA
+783 S
-798 QAPVPQDMDSK
+798 
-809 VDAPAPVS
+809 
-817 EEASAPAPQS
+817 APQS

-944 DGATPASG
+944 GGATPASG
-952 VTAPAPVPAQ
+952 VTAPAPAPAQ
-962 NPTTNT
+962 NSTTNT

-982 TVPGA
+982 TVPGT
-987 ANAPKTANVPGMAAN
+987 ANAPKTANVPGMATN

-1023 ASTTGT
+1023 ASTTGA

-1051 APGSGTAPTTVR
+1051 VPGSGTAPTTVR
-1063 PATGAGSVS
+1063 PAAGAGSVS

-1096 GVAAGAVAGTAAG
+1096 GVAAGAVAGTAG

-1129 TIPTESS
+1129 TTPTESG
-1136 AASAPTST
+1136 AASAPVS
-1144 TPATTTPASAPESG
+1144 PAPAAPTHVSAPESG
-1158 SGTTNDGATAPV
+1158 SGTTNGGATAPV

-1184 TAPASTQ
+1184 TVPASSQ
-1191 ESGETAS
+1191 ESGETAP

-1208 QITPET
+1208 QTTPET
-1214 ASAPSESD
+1214 ASAPSES
-1222 SSSAGGHATT
+1222 SAPSAGGHATT

-1242 SGTGSVSD
+1242 SGTGSVSNAPSAD
-1250 VPGAGGTDTLGRS
+1250 GTDTLGRS

-1279 AQGSGGTM
+1279 AQGSGGTT

-1294 ASAVPES
+1294 ASAAPES
-1301 APAESATTTN
+1301 APAESVTTTN
-1311 VATPAPVSDTGSS
+1311 VATLAPASDTGSS
-1324 EPSGDSGSSFGNDAG
+1324 EPSGNSG
-1339 SSSGSA
+1339 SSSGNGA
-1345 PASGESAHAPSGSG
+1345 G

-1373 GNTGSSSE
+1373 GNIGSSSE
-1381 SASSGSAN
+1381 SAPSGSVN

-1404 ETVEA
+1404 EKVEA

-1440 ETETAATE
+1440 KTETAATE

-1460 SGSAVTETVDEAGS
+1460 GSSTVTETVDEAGS
-1474 ESNTQNSHDDSENYS
+1474 ESHTQNSHDDSENYS
-1489 GGQNTDAEDVSEPDS
+1489 GGQNTDTEDVPEPDS
-1504 ADEPDTQDETEDT
+1504 VDEPDTQDETEDT

-1524 AAFDVPIADG
+1524 SAFDVPIADG

-1545 SFTAPEQEMAE
+1545 SFTTPAQEMAE
-1556 PEPVAEHEHESEPEQ
+1556 PEPVAESEPESEPEQ
-1571 LAEQKRPP
+1571 VAEQKRPP

-1642 VVHIKPVWDPATRTS
+1642 VVHIKPVWDPTTRTS

-1703 YNGHSNGQPHFQ
+1703 YNGRSNGQPHFQ

-1731 KKHNPFSG
+1731 KRHNPFSG
-1739 MGDYKRKR
+1739 MGDYNRKR

>member
-1 MSSIN
+1 
-6 SLVNQKRNKNLIRR
+6 
-20 TMLAAIAGCLMSVC
+20 MLAAVAGCLMSVC

-136 LIWNAV
+136 LIWNAA

-177 GGTFSFSGVGSDM
+177 GGTFSFSSVGSDM

-750 TNEQPVKDA
+750 TNEQPVKDV
-759 DAAPAPVNE
+759 DAAPAPLNE
-768 DAPAPVGEEASAPAP
+768 DAPAPVG
-783 QSADETTAAPATETA
+783 
-798 QAPVPQDMDSK
+798 
-809 VDAPAPVS
+809 

-864 PAPQSVDETATT
+864 PAPQSVDATATT
-876 PVAETAQTPV
+876 PIAETAQTPV
-886 PQDIDSEVDAP
+886 PQDMDSEVDAP
-897 APVGEEAATPA
+897 APVGEEAVTPA

-929 ATQSADGKVAEPTSA
+929 ATQSTDGKVAEPTSA
-944 DGATPASG
+944 GGATPASG
-952 VTAPAPVPAQ
+952 VTAPTAAPAQ
-962 NPTTNT
+962 NHTTST
-968 VNAPVQGAAPVSGG
+968 VNAPVQGTAPVSGG
-982 TVPGA
+982 TVPGT

-1051 APGSGTAPTTVR
+1051 VPGSGTAPTTVR
-1063 PATGAGSVS
+1063 PAAGAGSVS

-1084 VSGGSAG
+1084 VSGSSAG
-1091 VAVAA
+1091 VAAAA

-1109 QAQPVSAPASTTVSA
+1109 QAQPVSTPASTTVSA
-1124 PGSAP
+1124 PGSVP
-1129 TIPTESS
+1129 TTPTESG
-1136 AASAPTST
+1136 AASAPASPVPT
-1144 TPATTTPASAPESG
+1144 TPTHVSTPESG
-1158 SGTTNDGATAPV
+1158 SGTTNGGATAPV

-1191 ESGETAS
+1191 ESGETAP
-1198 APSTATTPAT
+1198 APSSATTPAT

-1214 ASAPSESD
+1214 ASAPSESNAP
-1222 SSSAGGHATT
+1222 SAGGDATA
-1232 PNEGTTHSES
+1232 PNEGTAHSES
-1242 SGTGSVSD
+1242 SGTGGVSN
-1250 VPGAGGTDTLGRS
+1250 VPGADSADTLGRS
-1263 DSAPTSTNGQ
+1263 DSAPTSTSGQ
-1273 ESGSAP
+1273 ESSSAP
-1279 AQGSGGTM
+1279 AQGSGGTT
-1287 SPATADT
+1287 SPATVDT
-1294 ASAVPES
+1294 TSAAPES

-1311 VATPAPVSDTGSS
+1311 VATPAPASDTGSS
-1324 EPSGDSGSSFGNDAG
+1324 EPSGSSGSSSDNGAG

-1359 SSGSGTSVSAPASS
+1359 SSGSGTSVSAPTSS
-1373 GNTGSSSE
+1373 GDTGSSSE
-1381 SASSGSAN
+1381 SAPSGSVN

-1404 ETVEA
+1404 EKVEA

-1440 ETETAATE
+1440 KTETAATE

-1460 SGSAVTETVDEAGS
+1460 GSSTVTETVDEAGS
-1474 ESNTQNSHDDSENYS
+1474 ESHTQNSHDDSENYF
-1489 GGQNTDAEDVSEPDS
+1489 GGQNTDTEDVPEPDS
-1504 ADEPDTQDETEDT
+1504 VDEPDTQDETEDT

-1524 AAFDVPIADG
+1524 SAFDVPIADG

-1545 SFTAPEQEMAE
+1545 SFTAPAQEMAE
-1556 PEPVAEHEHESEPEQ
+1556 PEPVAESEPESEPEQ
-1571 LAEQKRPP
+1571 VAQQKRPP

-1590 VTRLSST
+1590 ITRLSST

-1703 YNGHSNGQPHFQ
+1703 YNGRSNGQPHFQ

-1721 RDSHGHGKQD
+1721 RDSQGHGKQNKRND
-1731 KKHNPFSG
+1731 PFSG
-1739 MGDYKRKR
+1739 IDDYKRKR

>member
-1 MSSIN
+1 
-6 SLVNQKRNKNLIRR
+6 
-20 TMLAAIAGCLMSVC
+20 MSVC

-142 FGIVMVICGKTFLTM
+142 FGIVMVICGKTFLTI
-157 IFNEIVAPLSSA
+157 IFDEIVAPLSSA

-260 SWLQMFWSQCVLLIL
+260 SWLQMLWSQCVLLIL

-750 TNEQPVKDA
+750 TNEQPVKDV
-759 DAAPAPVNE
+759 DAAPAPLNE
-768 DAPAPVGEEASAPAP
+768 DAPAPVG
-783 QSADETTAAPATETA
+783 
-798 QAPVPQDMDSK
+798 
-809 VDAPAPVS
+809 

-864 PAPQSVDETATT
+864 PAPQSVDATATT
-876 PVAETAQTPV
+876 PIAETAQTPV
-886 PQDIDSEVDAP
+886 PQDMDSEVDAP
-897 APVGEEAATPA
+897 APVGEEAVTHA
-908 PQDVGGKA
+908 PQDVGDKA

-944 DGATPASG
+944 GGATPVSG
-952 VTAPAPVPAQ
+952 VTAPAPAPAQ

-982 TVPGA
+982 TVPGT

-1009 PETAATPAVNAPAP
+1009 PETAATPAVNTPAP
-1023 ASTTGT
+1023 ASTTGA
-1029 NAPTSVPGTTPAPS
+1029 NAPTSVPGTTPTPS
-1043 TASGQSST
+1043 TTSGQSST
-1051 APGSGTAPTTVR
+1051 VPGSGTAPAKAKPT
-1063 PATGAGSVS
+1063 TGAGSVS
-1072 APAPSASIPTAP
+1072 APAPSASIPSAP
-1084 VSGGSAG
+1084 VSGDS
-1091 VAVAA
+1091 A
-1096 GVAAGAVAGTAAG
+1096 GVAAGAVAGTATG
-1109 QAQPVSAPASTTVSA
+1109 QAHPVSAPASTTVSA
-1124 PGSAP
+1124 PGSVP
-1129 TIPTESS
+1129 TTPTESG
-1136 AASAPTST
+1136 AASAPASPAPT
-1144 TPATTTPASAPESG
+1144 TPTHVSAPESG
-1158 SGTTNDGATAPV
+1158 SGTTNGGATAPV
-1170 VNHEA
+1170 VNHGA

-1242 SGTGSVSD
+1242 SGTGSVSN

-1263 DSAPTSTNGQ
+1263 DSAPTSINGQ

-1324 EPSGDSGSSFGNDAG
+1324 EPSGDSGSSFGNGAG

-1389 DSTDTPTSETGGTSS
+1389 DSTDTPTSETGVTSS

-1556 PEPVAEHEHESEPEQ
+1556 PEPVAE
-1571 LAEQKRPP
+1571 QKRPP

-1721 RDSHGHGKQD
+1721 RDSHDHGKQD
-1731 KKHNPFSG
+1731 KRHNPFGG

>member
-1 MSSIN
+1 
-6 SLVNQKRNKNLIRR
+6 
-20 TMLAAIAGCLMSVC
+20 MLAAVAGYLMSVC

-122 INIAHGEKVESIPK
+122 INLAHGEKVESIPK

-750 TNEQPVKDA
+750 TNEQPVKDV
-759 DAAPAPVNE
+759 DAAPAPLNE

-783 QSADETTAAPATETA
+783 QSADE
-798 QAPVPQDMDSK
+798 
-809 VDAPAPVS
+809 
-817 EEASAPAPQS
+817 
-827 ADEAP
+827 AP
-832 TAPATETAQAP
+832 TVPATETAQAP

-849 SKVDAPAPVGEEASA
+849 S
-864 PAPQSVDETATT
+864 
-876 PVAETAQTPV
+876 
-886 PQDIDSEVDAP
+886 EVDAP
-897 APVGEEAATPA
+897 APVGEEAVTHA
-908 PQDVGGKA
+908 PQDVGDKA

-944 DGATPASG
+944 GGATPASG
-952 VTAPAPVPAQ
+952 VTAPAPAPAQ

-982 TVPGA
+982 TVPGT

-1009 PETAATPAVNAPAP
+1009 PETAATPAVNATAP
-1023 ASTTGT
+1023 GSTTGA

-1051 APGSGTAPTTVR
+1051 VPGSGTAPTTVR
-1063 PATGAGSVS
+1063 PAAGAGSVS
-1072 APAPSASIPTAP
+1072 AQAPSASIPTAP

-1096 GVAAGAVAGTAAG
+1096 GVAAGAVAGTATG
-1109 QAQPVSAPASTTVSA
+1109 QAHPVSAPASTTVSA
-1124 PGSAP
+1124 PGSVP
-1129 TIPTESS
+1129 TTPTESG
-1136 AASAPTST
+1136 AASAPASPAPT
-1144 TPATTTPASAPESG
+1144 TPTHVSAPESG
-1158 SGTTNDGATAPV
+1158 SGTTNGGATAPV

-1242 SGTGSVSD
+1242 SGTGSVSN

-1263 DSAPTSTNGQ
+1263 DSAPTNTNGQ

-1324 EPSGDSGSSFGNDAG
+1324 EPSGDSGSSFGNGAG

-1731 KKHNPFSG
+1731 KKLNPFSG

>member
-1 MSSIN
+1 
-6 SLVNQKRNKNLIRR
+6 
-20 TMLAAIAGCLMSVC
+20 MLAAVAGCLMSVC

-314 RLDDMMQTAG
+314 CLDDMMQTAG

-348 VFGGVASVAGH
+348 VFGGVAYVAGH

-653 DMMNPDSNADY
+653 DMMNLDSNADY

-693 GGHVTGMHVSDGTDG
+693 GGHVTGMHMSDGTDG

-750 TNEQPVKDA
+750 TNEQPVKDV
-759 DAAPAPVNE
+759 DAAPAPLNE
-768 DAPAPVGEEASAPAP
+768 DAPAPVG
-783 QSADETTAAPATETA
+783 
-798 QAPVPQDMDSK
+798 
-809 VDAPAPVS
+809 

-864 PAPQSVDETATT
+864 PAPQSVDATATT
-876 PVAETAQTPV
+876 PIAETAQTPV
-886 PQDIDSEVDAP
+886 PQDMDSEVDAP
-897 APVGEEAATPA
+897 APVGEEAVTHA
-908 PQDVGGKA
+908 PQDVGDKA

-944 DGATPASG
+944 GGATPASG
-952 VTAPAPVPAQ
+952 VTAPAPAPAQ

-982 TVPGA
+982 TVPGT
-987 ANAPKTANVPGMAAN
+987 ANPPKTANVPGMAAN

-1023 ASTTGT
+1023 GSTTGA

-1051 APGSGTAPTTVR
+1051 VPGSGTAPTTVR
-1063 PATGAGSVS
+1063 PAAGAGSVS
-1072 APAPSASIPTAP
+1072 AQAPSASIPTAP

-1096 GVAAGAVAGTAAG
+1096 GVAAGAVAGTATG
-1109 QAQPVSAPASTTVSA
+1109 QAHPVSAPASTTVSA
-1124 PGSAP
+1124 PGSVP
-1129 TIPTESS
+1129 TTPTESG
-1136 AASAPTST
+1136 AASAPASPAPT
-1144 TPATTTPASAPESG
+1144 TPTHVSAPESG
-1158 SGTTNDGATAPV
+1158 SGTTNGGATAPV

-1198 APSTATTPAT
+1198 TPSTATTPAT

-1214 ASAPSESD
+1214 ASASSESD

-1242 SGTGSVSD
+1242 SGTGSVSN

-1324 EPSGDSGSSFGNDAG
+1324 EPSGDSGSSFGNGAG

-1373 GNTGSSSE
+1373 GNTDSSSE

-1440 ETETAATE
+1440 KTETAATE
-1448 VVQVEQAAEQQS
+1448 VVQVEQAAEQQT

-1474 ESNTQNSHDDSENYS
+1474 ESHTQNSHDDSENYS
-1489 GGQNTDAEDVSEPDS
+1489 GGQNTDTEDVSEPDS

-1571 LAEQKRPP
+1571 VAEQKRPP

-1721 RDSHGHGKQD
+1721 RDSHGHEKQD

>member
-1 MSSIN
+1 
-6 SLVNQKRNKNLIRR
+6 
-20 TMLAAIAGCLMSVC
+20 MSVC

-177 GGTFSFSGVGSDM
+177 GGTFSFSSVGSDM

-604 DDNDAFK
+604 DDSDAFK

-738 PVPETAETPAAQ
+738 PVPETTETPAAQ

-759 DAAPAPVNE
+759 DTAAPAPVSE

-783 QSADETTAAPATETA
+783 QSADETADAPATETA
-798 QAPVPQDMDSK
+798 QAPVPQDMGSE

-827 ADEAP
+827 VDE
-832 TAPATETAQAP
+832 TATTPATETAQTP
-843 VPQDVD
+843 VPQDMD
-849 SKVDAPAPVGEEASA
+849 GKVDAPAPVGEET
-864 PAPQSVDETATT
+864 V
-876 PVAETAQTPV
+876 
-886 PQDIDSEVDAP
+886 
-897 APVGEEAATPA
+897 TPA

-944 DGATPASG
+944 GGETAASG
-952 VTAPAPVPAQ
+952 VTAPAPAPAQ

-982 TVPGA
+982 
-987 ANAPKTANVPGMAAN
+987 
-1002 NMPASTA
+1002 
-1009 PETAATPAVNAPAP
+1009 
-1023 ASTTGT
+1023 
-1029 NAPTSVPGTTPAPS
+1029 
-1043 TASGQSST
+1043 
-1051 APGSGTAPTTVR
+1051 
-1063 PATGAGSVS
+1063 
-1072 APAPSASIPTAP
+1072 
-1084 VSGGSAG
+1084 SAG

-1096 GVAAGAVAGTAAG
+1096 GVAAVAVAGTAAG
-1109 QAQPVSAPASTTVSA
+1109 QAQPVSTPASTTVPAPGSVPTTPTENGTASAPASTTPAS
-1124 PGSAP
+1124 P
-1129 TIPTESS
+1129 TH
-1136 AASAPTST
+1136 
-1144 TPATTTPASAPESG
+1144 ASAPEYG
-1158 SGTTNDGATAPV
+1158 GGTTNDGATAPV

-1184 TAPASTQ
+1184 TVPASSQ
-1191 ESGETAS
+1191 ESGETAP

-1214 ASAPSESD
+1214 ASAPSESNAP
-1222 SSSAGGHATT
+1222 SAGGHATA
-1232 PNEGTTHSES
+1232 PNEGTAHSES
-1242 SGTGSVSD
+1242 SGTGSVSN
-1250 VPGAGGTDTLGRS
+1250 VPGAGGTDTLERS

-1273 ESGSAP
+1273 ESGSTP
-1279 AQGSGGTM
+1279 AHGRGGTT

-1294 ASAVPES
+1294 TSAVPES

-1311 VATPAPVSDTGSS
+1311 VATPAPVSDAGSS
-1324 EPSGDSGSSFGNDAG
+1324 EPSGDSGSSSGNGA
-1339 SSSGSA
+1339 
-1345 PASGESAHAPSGSG
+1345 G

-1373 GNTGSSSE
+1373 GNIGSSSE
-1381 SASSGSAN
+1381 SAPSGSVN
-1389 DSTDTPTSETGGTSS
+1389 DSTDTPTSETAGTSS
-1404 ETVEA
+1404 EKVEA

-1424 SGYSEGDMPP
+1424 SGYSEGNMPP

-1460 SGSAVTETVDEAGS
+1460 GGSTVTETVDEAGS

-1489 GGQNTDAEDVSEPDS
+1489 GGQNTDTEDVPEPDS
-1504 ADEPDTQDETEDT
+1504 VDEPDTQDETEDT

-1524 AAFDVPIADG
+1524 SAFDVPIADG

-1545 SFTAPEQEMAE
+1545 SFTAPAQEMAE
-1556 PEPVAEHEHESEPEQ
+1556 PEPVAESEPESEPEQ
-1571 LAEQKRPP
+1571 VAEQKRPP

-1703 YNGHSNGQPHFQ
+1703 YNGRSNGQPHFQ

-1731 KKHNPFSG
+1731 KRHNPFSG
-1739 MGDYKRKR
+1739 MGDYKRRR

>member
-1 MSSIN
+1 
-6 SLVNQKRNKNLIRR
+6 
-20 TMLAAIAGCLMSVC
+20 MLAAVAGCLMPVC

-122 INIAHGEKVESIPK
+122 INLAHGEKVESIPK

-177 GGTFSFSGVGSDM
+177 GGTFSFSSVGSDM

-371 KNIGKANGV
+371 KNIGKANGI

-458 LDDDAHVES
+458 IDDDAHVES

-750 TNEQPVKDA
+750 TNEQPVKDTDA
-759 DAAPAPVNE
+759 AAPAPVSE

-783 QSADETTAAPATETA
+783 QNVDETATTPATETAQAPVPQDMDSKVDAPVPVGEEASAPAPQNVDETATTPATETA

-809 VDAPAPVS
+809 VDAPAPV
-817 EEASAPAPQS
+817 
-827 ADEAP
+827 
-832 TAPATETAQAP
+832 
-843 VPQDVD
+843 
-849 SKVDAPAPVGEEASA
+849 
-864 PAPQSVDETATT
+864 
-876 PVAETAQTPV
+876 
-886 PQDIDSEVDAP
+886 
-897 APVGEEAATPA
+897 GEEAATLA

-916 DAPVPASENASAP
+916 DAPVPANENASAP

-944 DGATPASG
+944 DGATPAPG
-952 VTAPAPVPAQ
+952 VTAPTAAPAQ

-968 VNAPVQGAAPVSGG
+968 VNAPAQGAAPVSGG
-982 TVPGA
+982 TVPGT
-987 ANAPKTANVPGMAAN
+987 ANAPKTANVPGMAAS

-1009 PETAATPAVNAPAP
+1009 PETAATPVANAPAP
-1023 ASTTGT
+1023 ASNTGT
-1029 NAPTSVPGTTPAPS
+1029 SAPTSVPGTSPAPS

-1051 APGSGTAPTTVR
+1051 VPGSGTAPTTVR
-1063 PATGAGSVS
+1063 PAAGAGSVS

-1109 QAQPVSAPASTTVSA
+1109 QAQPVSTPASTTVSA

-1129 TIPTESS
+1129 TTPTESG
-1136 AASAPTST
+1136 AASAPASPS
-1144 TPATTTPASAPESG
+1144 PAAPTHVSAPESG

-1198 APSTATTPAT
+1198 APSTATTHAT

-1214 ASAPSESD
+1214 ASAPSESG
-1222 SSSAGGHATT
+1222 SSPAGGHATA

-1242 SGTGSVSD
+1242 SGIGSVSNAPSAD
-1250 VPGAGGTDTLGRS
+1250 GTDTLGRS
-1263 DSAPTSTNGQ
+1263 DSAPTSANG
-1273 ESGSAP
+1273 
-1279 AQGSGGTM
+1279 QGSGGTT

-1294 ASAVPES
+1294 TSAVPES

-1311 VATPAPVSDTGSS
+1311 VATPAPASDTGSS
-1324 EPSGDSGSSFGNDAG
+1324 EPSGSSGSSSDNSAG

-1359 SSGSGTSVSAPASS
+1359 SSGSGTSVSAPTSS
-1373 GNTGSSSE
+1373 GDTGSSSE
-1381 SASSGSAN
+1381 SAPSGSVN
-1389 DSTDTPTSETGGTSS
+1389 DSTDTPTSETAGTSS
-1404 ETVEA
+1404 EKVEA

-1440 ETETAATE
+1440 EAETAATE

-1460 SGSAVTETVDEAGS
+1460 GGSTVTETVDEAGS

-1489 GGQNTDAEDVSEPDS
+1489 GGQNTDTDDVPEPDFS
-1504 ADEPDTQDETEDT
+1504 DEPDTQDETEDT

-1556 PEPVAEHEHESEPEQ
+1556 PEPVAEPESEPEQ
-1571 LAEQKRPP
+1571 VAEQKRPP

-1731 KKHNPFSG
+1731 KRHNPFSG
-1739 MGDYKRKR
+1739 MGDYKRRR

>member
-1 MSSIN
+1 
-6 SLVNQKRNKNLIRR
+6 
-20 TMLAAIAGCLMSVC
+20 MLAAVAGCLMSVC

-232 YIICI
+232 YIICV

-348 VFGGVASVAGH
+348 VFGGGASVAGH

-371 KNIGKANGV
+371 KNIGKAKGV
-380 EPIKSFADFMN
+380 EPFISFADFMN

-483 DEKNRVSEKS
+483 DKKNRVSEKS

-539 VGEDAAGNQIWEA
+539 VGEDEAGNQIWEA

-628 KARENEEEQAAMAT
+628 KARENDEEQAAMAT

-738 PVPETAETPAAQ
+738 TASETAETPAAQ
-750 TNEQPVKDA
+750 TNEQPVKDV
-759 DAAPAPVNE
+759 DAAPAPLNE
-768 DAPAPVGEEASAPAP
+768 EAPAPVG
-783 QSADETTAAPATETA
+783 
-798 QAPVPQDMDSK
+798 
-809 VDAPAPVS
+809 

-864 PAPQSVDETATT
+864 PAPQNVDATATT
-876 PVAETAQTPV
+876 PIAETAQTPV
-886 PQDIDSEVDAP
+886 PQDMDSEVDAP
-897 APVGEEAATPA
+897 APVGEEAVTHA
-908 PQDVGGKA
+908 PQDVGDKA
-916 DAPVPASENASAP
+916 YAPVPASENASAP

-944 DGATPASG
+944 GGATPVSG
-952 VTAPAPVPAQ
+952 VTAPAPAPAQ

-982 TVPGA
+982 TVPGT

-1009 PETAATPAVNAPAP
+1009 PETAATPAVNTPAP
-1023 ASTTGT
+1023 ASTTGA
-1029 NAPTSVPGTTPAPS
+1029 NAPTSVPGTTPTPS
-1043 TASGQSST
+1043 TTSGQSST
-1051 APGSGTAPTTVR
+1051 VPGSGTAPAKAKPT
-1063 PATGAGSVS
+1063 TGAGSVS
-1072 APAPSASIPTAP
+1072 APAPSASIPSAP
-1084 VSGGSAG
+1084 VSGDS
-1091 VAVAA
+1091 A
-1096 GVAAGAVAGTAAG
+1096 GVAAGAVAGTATG
-1109 QAQPVSAPASTTVSA
+1109 QAHPVSAPASTTVSA
-1124 PGSAP
+1124 PGSVP
-1129 TIPTESS
+1129 TTPTESG
-1136 AASAPTST
+1136 AASAPASPAPT
-1144 TPATTTPASAPESG
+1144 TPTHVSAPESG
-1158 SGTTNDGATAPV
+1158 SGTTNGGATAPV

-1242 SGTGSVSD
+1242 SGTGSVSN

-1324 EPSGDSGSSFGNDAG
+1324 EPSGDSGSSFGNGAG

-1571 LAEQKRPP
+1571 VAEQKRPP

-1703 YNGHSNGQPHFQ
+1703 YNGRSNGQPHFQ

-1721 RDSHGHGKQD
+1721 RDSQGHGKQN
-1731 KKHNPFSG
+1731 KRNNPFSG
-1739 MGDYKRKR
+1739 MDDYKRKR

>member
-1 MSSIN
+1 
-6 SLVNQKRNKNLIRR
+6 
-20 TMLAAIAGCLMSVC
+20 MLAAVAGCLMSVC

-177 GGTFSFSGVGSDM
+177 GGTFSFSSVGSDM

-738 PVPETAETPAAQ
+738 QVPETAETPAAQ
-750 TNEQPVKDA
+750 TNEQPVKDV

-768 DAPAPVGEEASAPAP
+768 DAPAPVGEEASAP
-783 QSADETTAAPATETA
+783 
-798 QAPVPQDMDSK
+798 V
-809 VDAPAPVS
+809 
-817 EEASAPAPQS
+817 PQS

-849 SKVDAPAPVGEEASA
+849 SKVGAPAPVGEEASA

-944 DGATPASG
+944 GGATHASG
-952 VTAPAPVPAQ
+952 VTAPAPAPAQ
-962 NPTTNT
+962 NSTTNT

-982 TVPGA
+982 TVPGT

-1023 ASTTGT
+1023 ASTTGA

-1051 APGSGTAPTTVR
+1051 VPGSGTAPAMVR
-1063 PATGAGSVS
+1063 PAAGAGSVS

-1091 VAVAA
+1091 VA
-1096 GVAAGAVAGTAAG
+1096 AGAVAGTATG
-1109 QAQPVSAPASTTVSA
+1109 QAHPVSAPASTTVSA
-1124 PGSAP
+1124 PGSVP
-1129 TIPTESS
+1129 TTPTESG
-1136 AASAPTST
+1136 AASAPASPAPT
-1144 TPATTTPASAPESG
+1144 TPTHVSAPESG
-1158 SGTTNDGATAPV
+1158 SGTTNGGATAPV

-1222 SSSAGGHATT
+1222 SSSAGGHATA

-1242 SGTGSVSD
+1242 SGTDSVSN
-1250 VPGAGGTDTLGRS
+1250 VPTDTLGRS
-1263 DSAPTSTNGQ
+1263 DSALTSTNGQ

-1279 AQGSGGTM
+1279 AQGGGGTT

-1294 ASAVPES
+1294 ASAAPES

-1324 EPSGDSGSSFGNDAG
+1324 EPSGDSGSSSGNSAG

-1359 SSGSGTSVSAPASS
+1359 SSGSGTSVSALTSS

-1389 DSTDTPTSETGGTSS
+1389 DSTNTPTSETGGTSS

-1489 GGQNTDAEDVSEPDS
+1489 GGQNTDTEDVPEPDS
-1504 ADEPDTQDETEDT
+1504 VDEPDTQDETEDT

-1524 AAFDVPIADG
+1524 SAFDVPIADG

-1545 SFTAPEQEMAE
+1545 SFTAPAQEMAE
-1556 PEPVAEHEHESEPEQ
+1556 PEPVAESEPESEPEQ
-1571 LAEQKRPP
+1571 VAEQKRPP
-1579 IPEAYMTSQSS
+1579 IPEAYMTSRSS

-1703 YNGHSNGQPHFQ
+1703 YNGRSNGQPHFQ

-1721 RDSHGHGKQD
+1721 RDSQGHGKQNKRND
-1731 KKHNPFSG
+1731 PFSG
-1739 MGDYKRKR
+1739 IDDYKRKR